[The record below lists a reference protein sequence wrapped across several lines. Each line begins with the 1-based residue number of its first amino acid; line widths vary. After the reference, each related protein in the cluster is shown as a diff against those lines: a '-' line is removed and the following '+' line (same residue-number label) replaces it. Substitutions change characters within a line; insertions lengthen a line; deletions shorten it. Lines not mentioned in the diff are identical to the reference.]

1 MDQEP
6 DNFAARGEAQ
16 NLAARTKPTARCE
29 AQNPDASAGVSPEH
43 AVQDRIIGLLR
54 ERLGYEDLG
63 DLSGRENACL
73 DREAL
78 KRFLVGKQK
87 LTPAQADRAIAE
99 LAKRMVCT
107 GHGDLYNVNKEVYF
121 TLRFPLPIPTEPGK
135 PMKQVYFIDWVNP
148 LENTF
153 AVAEEVTVRRQVAA
167 NGHRRP
173 DVVIWVNGIA
183 LCVIELKKANVSVAE
198 GIRQHYRNQQEG
210 EIPAFFAAA
219 QLLMAGNESEGL
231 KYATT
236 LTPEKYW
243 VKWVELA
250 RTRGGLART
259 RASAEPCRTQA
270 SAEPCRTRQG
280 AEPGCTQAGA
290 LLDRSFAQMLAKE
303 RLLGFIHDGVVFD
316 GGVKKVMRP
325 AQFFAL
331 EAAKPRIMRKESGI
345 IWHSQG
351 SGKSLTMVWLAQ
363 WIKEHRPNARVVI
376 ITDRDELDR
385 QITNGFKEAGESP
398 YRATSGAD
406 LIATL
411 NESKKWLITTLI
423 HKFGAGNSPARG
435 RAQNLPCGRAQNT
448 AVAAYDLARER
459 KLRGER
465 SAAAYLKELAE
476 RLPPGFKAKGDVYVF
491 VDECHRTQGGVMN
504 LAMKKIMGPDVMLI
518 GFTGTPLLKS
528 EKGSLTSYANFG
540 PFIHTYK
547 FDEAVADGVVLDL
560 RYEARDVEQDLA
572 QGATFDALFEHKTQN
587 LLPSKKEELKKRWAR
602 MQHLFSAKERIQR
615 IVTDI
620 CMDMG
625 VKPALREGWGN
636 AMLVC
641 ESVYQ
646 AYRFWAAFSD
656 ELSPLK
662 GHCAVVTSYDGE
674 EPGLSDGFT
683 GEQLTEAE
691 YKYRM
696 NRAMRG
702 DKSPE
707 EFEEWAKKEFIDHPA
722 TMKLLIVVDKLLTG
736 FDAPPATYLYIDKK
750 MVDHNLFQAICRVN
764 RLNGER
770 KQYGYIIDYKH
781 LFESI
786 KGAVADYTGGAF
798 ENFERED
805 VEGLLKGRLEEGRKA
820 LEAALERCDILSEP
834 VLPPKGLDEYCDY
847 FAARGEAQNLEARGE
862 AQNLEARG
870 EAQNLEAGVRLR
882 EDFYQACIAAVRAWS
897 DIAQETD
904 EAGYSAAEAE
914 ALKEKVRRYDMLR
927 EAIMKRM
934 GDYVDLK
941 LYDAEMRALLDNFV
955 TAKHAT
961 KLADL
966 EDFSFLDLIQ
976 LDKNGEGSVDPDF
989 SEEVGGERGVAE
1001 TLVANVRRYIFRK
1014 KETNPAEYDKFS
1026 ERINRL
1032 LEDYRKEKIE
1042 YGKLLAEIARM
1053 ARELKDGKTAI
1064 DPRLDSEAKRNLCDN
1079 LGGDVELAL
1088 KVYEAVDA
1096 NAKPGFRK
1104 NAIRRRKVE
1113 RAIEDALQG
1122 TDYNPLKVYELV
1134 ERQGEFDSDSYMSD
1148 EPWM

>member
-1 MDQEP
+1 MKNDKVESEVVSP
-6 DNFAARGEAQ
+6 GA
-16 NLAARTKPTARCE
+16 C
-29 AQNPDASAGVSPEH
+29 AGVASER
-43 AVQDRIIGLLR
+43 AVQDRIIELLR
-54 ERLGYEDLG
+54 TKLGYEYLG
-63 DLSGRENACL
+63 NLSERENSCL
-73 DREAL
+73 DRQAL
-78 KRFLVGKQK
+78 KEFLVGRQK
-87 LTPAQADRAIAE
+87 LEPAYADRAIAE
-99 LAKRMVCT
+99 LAKRMACPSQA
-107 GHGDLYNVNKEVYF
+107 DLYSVNKEVYL
-121 TLRFPLPIPTEPGK
+121 TLRYPMPVATEPGK
-135 PMKQVYFIDWVNP
+135 PMKQVYFIDWQHP
-148 LENTF
+148 LENNF
-153 AVAEEVTVRRQVAA
+153 SIAEEVTVRRQIAA

-198 GIRQHYRNQQEG
+198 GIRQNYRNQQAG

-243 VKWVELA
+243 LKWKEPCGGGGDFAARGEELG
-250 RTRGGLART
+250 RTRPSAGQNPARGEVD
-259 RASAEPCRTQA
+259 AKAALFEKW
-270 SAEPCRTRQG
+270 G
-280 AEPGCTQAGA
+280 VKA
-290 LLDRSFAQMLAKE
+290 LLDKAMLQMLDKE
-303 RLLGFIHDGVVFD
+303 RLLAFIHDGVVFD

-363 WIKEHRPNARVVI
+363 WIKEHRPDARVVI
-376 ITDRDELDR
+376 ITDRDELDK
-385 QITNGFKEAGESP
+385 QITNGFKEVGEKP

-411 NESKKWLITTLI
+411 NESRERLITTLI
-423 HKFGAGNSPARG
+423 HKFGARGEELGRPRSSAGQNLARAH
-435 RAQNLPCGRAQNT
+435 AQNLAS
-448 AVAAYDLARER
+448 AEEMARER
-459 KLRGER
+459 RLRGER
-465 SAAAYLKELAE
+465 SAAVYLKELADK
-476 RLPPGFKAKGDVYVF
+476 LPPGFKAKGDIFVF

-528 EKGSLTSYANFG
+528 EKGALTSYANFG

-547 FDEAVADGVVLDL
+547 FDEAVEDGVVLDL
-560 RYEARDVEQDLA
+560 RYEARDIEQNLA
-572 QGATFDALFEHKTQN
+572 EDVTFDSIFERKTKN
-587 LLPSKKEELKKRWAR
+587 LLPAKKEELKKRWAR
-602 MQHLFSAKERIQR
+602 MQNLFSAKERVQR

-625 VKPALREGWGN
+625 IKPALREGWGN

-646 AYRFWAAFSD
+646 AYRFWAMFSD
-656 ELSPLK
+656 VLSPLK
-662 GHCAVVTSYDGE
+662 DKCAVVTSYGGD
-674 EPGLSDGFT
+674 EPGLSEAFT

-691 YKYRM
+691 YKHRM
-696 NRAMRG
+696 NLAMRG

-707 EFEEWAKKEFIDHPA
+707 DFEEWAKKEFVEHPA
-722 TMKLLIVVDKLLTG
+722 KMKLLIVVDKLLTG

-750 MVDHNLFQAICRVN
+750 MEDHNLFQAICRVN
-764 RLNGER
+764 RLNGEKKR
-770 KQYGYIIDYKH
+770 HGYIIDYKH

-786 KGAVADYTGGAF
+786 RGAVKDYTNGAF
-798 ENFERED
+798 KNFEKED

-847 FAARGEAQNLEARGE
+847 FVARDGDLQ
-862 AQNLEARG
+862 Q
-870 EAQNLEAGVRLR
+870 R

-904 EAGYSAAEAE
+904 EAGYSPAEAA
-914 ALKEKVRRYDMLR
+914 ALKEKVRNYDMLR
-927 EAIMKRM
+927 EAIMKRA
-934 GDYVDLK
+934 GDFVDLK
-941 LYDAEMRALLDNFV
+941 LYDAEMRSLLDNFV
-955 TAKHAT
+955 TAKHAL
-961 KLADL
+961 KIADL
-966 EDFSFLDLIQ
+966 EDLSFLDLIKI
-976 LDKNGEGSVDPDF
+976 DKDNGGSVDPDVE
-989 SEEVGGERGVAE
+989 SDVGGERGVAE

-1014 KETNPAEYDKFS
+1014 KETNPAEYRKFS

-1042 YGKLLAEIARM
+1042 YGKLLAEIAKM
-1053 ARELKDGKTAI
+1053 GKELKGDSAVA
-1064 DPRLDSEAKRNLCDN
+1064 DPRLDTEAKRSLCDN
-1079 LGGDVELAL
+1079 LGGDADLAL
-1088 KVYEAVDA
+1088 KVFEAVGA
-1096 NAKPGFRK
+1096 SAKPGFRR

-1113 RAIEDALQG
+1113 MAIEDALQG
-1122 TDYNPLKVYELV
+1122 TDFNPLAVYQIV
-1134 ERQGEFDSDSYMSD
+1134 EHQSEFDADSYMSD

>member
-1 MDQEP
+1 MQNDKVE
-6 DNFAARGEAQ
+6 GEVSFHGAG
-16 NLAARTKPTARCE
+16 AVV
-29 AQNPDASAGVSPEH
+29 ASER

-54 ERLGYEDLG
+54 TKLGYDYLG
-63 DLSGRENACL
+63 DLSERENSCL
-73 DREAL
+73 DRQAL
-78 KRFLVGKQK
+78 KEFLVCKQK
-87 LTPAQADRAIAE
+87 LEPACADRAIAE
-99 LAKRMVCT
+99 LAKRMACP
-107 GHGDLYNVNKEVYF
+107 GQADLYNVNKEVYL
-121 TLRFPLPIPTEPGK
+121 TLRYPMSIATEPGK
-135 PMKQVYFIDWVNP
+135 PMKQVYFIDWQHP
-148 LENTF
+148 LENNF
-153 AVAEEVTVRRQVAA
+153 SIAEEVTVRRQVAA

-198 GIRQHYRNQQEG
+198 GIRQNYRNQQEG

-236 LTPEKYW
+236 LTPEKHW
-243 VKWVELA
+243 LKWK
-250 RTRGGLART
+250 
-259 RASAEPCRTQA
+259 EPCGNPCAVPRW
-270 SAEPCRTRQG
+270 SKAEIKP
-280 AEPGCTQAGA
+280 
-290 LLDRSFAQMLAKE
+290 LVDRSFAQMLDKE
-303 RLLGFIHDGVVFD
+303 RLLAFIHDGIVFD

-345 IWHSQG
+345 IRHSQG

-363 WIKEHRPNARVVI
+363 WIKEHRPDARVVI
-376 ITDRDELDR
+376 ITDRDELDK
-385 QITNGFKEAGESP
+385 QITNGFKEAGEKP

-411 NESKKWLITTLI
+411 NKSRERLITTLI
-423 HKFGAGNSPARG
+423 HKFGANGSKEK
-435 RAQNLPCGRAQNT
+435 L
-448 AVAAYDLARER
+448 DARER
-459 KLRGER
+459 RLRGER
-465 SAAAYLKELAE
+465 SAAVYLKELAE
-476 RLPPGFKAKGDVYVF
+476 KLPLGFKAKGDIFVF

-528 EKGSLTSYANFG
+528 EKGVLTSYANFG

-547 FDEAVADGVVLDL
+547 FDEAVEDGVVLDL
-560 RYEARDVEQDLA
+560 RYEARDIEQNLA
-572 QGATFDALFEHKTQN
+572 EDVTFDSIFEHKTKN
-587 LLPSKKEELKKRWAR
+587 LLPAKKEELKKRWAR
-602 MQHLFSAKERIQR
+602 MQNLFSAKERVQR

-625 VKPALREGWGN
+625 LKPALRDGWGN

-646 AYRFWAAFSD
+646 AYRFWAMFSD
-656 ELSPLK
+656 ALSPLK
-662 GHCAVVTSYDGE
+662 DHCAVVTSYGGD
-674 EPGLSDGFT
+674 EPSLAEAFT

-691 YKYRM
+691 YKHRM
-696 NRAMRG
+696 NLAMRG
-702 DKSPE
+702 EKSPE
-707 EFEEWAKKEFIDHPA
+707 DFEEWAKKEFVEHPA
-722 TMKLLIVVDKLLTG
+722 KMKLLIVVDKLLTG

-750 MVDHNLFQAICRVN
+750 MEDHNLFQAICRVN
-764 RLNGER
+764 RLNGEKKR
-770 KQYGYIIDYKH
+770 YGYIIDYKH

-786 KGAVADYTGGAF
+786 RGAVKDYTNGAF
-798 ENFERED
+798 KNFEKED

-834 VLPPKGLDEYCDY
+834 VLPPKGIDEYCDY
-847 FAARGEAQNLEARGE
+847 FIARDEAQNGTRPGAEPGGEAQRPGDS
-862 AQNLEARG
+862 Q
-870 EAQNLEAGVRLR
+870 LR

-904 EAGYSAAEAE
+904 EAGYSPAEAA
-914 ALKEKVRRYDMLR
+914 ALKEKVRNYDMLR
-927 EAIMKRM
+927 EAIMKRA
-934 GDYVDLK
+934 GDFVDLK
-941 LYDAEMRALLDNFV
+941 LYDAEMRSLLDNFV
-955 TAKHAT
+955 TAKHAL

-966 EDFSFLDLIQ
+966 EDLSFLDLIKI
-976 LDKNGEGSVDPDF
+976 DKDDGGSVDPDVE
-989 SEEVGGERGVAE
+989 SEVGGERGVAE

-1014 KETNPAEYDKFS
+1014 KETNPAEYRKFS

-1042 YGKLLAEIARM
+1042 YRKLLAEIAKM
-1053 ARELKDGKTAI
+1053 GKELKGDTAVE
-1064 DPRLDSEAKRNLCDN
+1064 DPRLDTEAKRSLCDN
-1079 LGGDVELAL
+1079 LGGDADLAL
-1088 KVYEAVDA
+1088 KVFEAVGA
-1096 NAKPGFRK
+1096 SAKPGFRR

-1113 RAIEDALQG
+1113 MAIEDALQG
-1122 TDYNPLKVYELV
+1122 TDFNPLTVYQIV
-1134 ERQGEFDSDSYMSD
+1134 EHQGEFDADSYMSD

>member
-1 MDQEP
+1 MKNDKVESEVVSP
-6 DNFAARGEAQ
+6 GA
-16 NLAARTKPTARCE
+16 C
-29 AQNPDASAGVSPEH
+29 AGVAPER
-43 AVQDRIIGLLR
+43 AVQDRIIELLR
-54 ERLGYEDLG
+54 TKLGYEYLG
-63 DLSGRENACL
+63 NLSERENSCL
-73 DREAL
+73 DRQAL
-78 KRFLVGKQK
+78 KEFLVGRQK
-87 LTPAQADRAIAE
+87 LEPAYADRAIAE
-99 LAKRMVCT
+99 LAKRMACPSQA
-107 GHGDLYNVNKEVYF
+107 DLYSVNKEVYL
-121 TLRFPLPIPTEPGK
+121 TLRYPMPVATEPGK
-135 PMKQVYFIDWVNP
+135 PMKQVYFIDWQHP
-148 LENTF
+148 LENNF
-153 AVAEEVTVRRQVAA
+153 SIAEEVTVRRQIAA

-198 GIRQHYRNQQEG
+198 GIRQNYRNQQAG

-243 VKWVELA
+243 LKWK
-250 RTRGGLART
+250 
-259 RASAEPCRTQA
+259 EPCGN
-270 SAEPCRTRQG
+270 PCAAPRWG
-280 AEPGCTQAGA
+280 KSEIKP
-290 LLDRSFAQMLAKE
+290 LVDRLFAQMLDKE
-303 RLLGFIHDGVVFD
+303 RLLAFIHDGVVFD

-363 WIKEHRPNARVVI
+363 WIKEHRPDARVVI
-376 ITDRDELDR
+376 ITDRDELDK
-385 QITNGFKEAGESP
+385 QITNGFKEVGEKP

-411 NESKKWLITTLI
+411 NGSRERLITTLI
-423 HKFGAGNSPARG
+423 HKFGANGPKEK
-435 RAQNLPCGRAQNT
+435 L
-448 AVAAYDLARER
+448 DARER
-459 KLRGER
+459 RLRGER
-465 SAAAYLKELAE
+465 SAAVYMKELADK
-476 RLPPGFKAKGDVYVF
+476 LPPGFKAKGDIFVF

-528 EKGSLTSYANFG
+528 EKGALTSYANFG

-547 FDEAVADGVVLDL
+547 FDEAVEDGVVLDL
-560 RYEARDVEQDLA
+560 RYEARDIEQNLA
-572 QGATFDALFEHKTQN
+572 EDVTFDSIFERKTKN
-587 LLPSKKEELKKRWAR
+587 LLPAKKEELKKRWAR
-602 MQHLFSAKERIQR
+602 MQNLFSAKERVQR

-625 VKPALREGWGN
+625 IKPALREGWGN

-646 AYRFWAAFSD
+646 AYRFWAMFSD
-656 ELSPLK
+656 MLSPLK
-662 GHCAVVTSYDGE
+662 DKCAVVTSYGGD
-674 EPGLSDGFT
+674 EPGLSEAFT

-691 YKYRM
+691 YKHRM
-696 NRAMRG
+696 NLAMRG
-702 DKSPE
+702 DKTPE
-707 EFEEWAKKEFIDHPA
+707 DFEEWAKKEFVEHPA
-722 TMKLLIVVDKLLTG
+722 KMKLLIVVDKLLTG

-750 MVDHNLFQAICRVN
+750 MEDHNLFQAICRVN
-764 RLNGER
+764 RLNGEKKR
-770 KQYGYIIDYKH
+770 YGYIIDYKH

-786 KGAVADYTGGAF
+786 RGAVKDYTNGAF
-798 ENFERED
+798 KNFEKED

-847 FAARGEAQNLEARGE
+847 FVARTGDSQ
-862 AQNLEARG
+862 
-870 EAQNLEAGVRLR
+870 LR

-904 EAGYSAAEAE
+904 EAGYTAAEAA
-914 ALKEKVRRYDMLR
+914 ALKEKVRNYDMLR
-927 EAIMKRM
+927 EAIMKRA
-934 GDYVDLK
+934 GDFVDLK
-941 LYDAEMRALLDNFV
+941 LYDAEMRSLLDNFV
-955 TAKHAT
+955 TAKHAL

-966 EDFSFLDLIQ
+966 EDLSFLDLIKI
-976 LDKNGEGSVDPDF
+976 DKDNGGSVDPDVE
-989 SEEVGGERGVAE
+989 SDVGGERGVAE

-1014 KETNPAEYDKFS
+1014 KETNPAEYRKLS

-1042 YGKLLAEIARM
+1042 YGKLLAEIAKM
-1053 ARELKDGKTAI
+1053 GKELKGDSAVA
-1064 DPRLDSEAKRNLCDN
+1064 DPRLDTEAKRSLCDN
-1079 LGGDVELAL
+1079 LGGDADLAL
-1088 KVYEAVDA
+1088 KVFEAVGA
-1096 NAKPGFRK
+1096 SAKPGFRR

-1113 RAIEDALQG
+1113 MAIEDALQG
-1122 TDYNPLKVYELV
+1122 TDFNPLAVYQIV
-1134 ERQGEFDSDSYMSD
+1134 EHQSEFDADSYMSD

>member
-1 MDQEP
+1 MENDKLESEVP
-6 DNFAARGEAQ
+6 RPGA
-16 NLAARTKPTARCE
+16 C
-29 AQNPDASAGVSPEH
+29 AGVVSER
-43 AVQDRIIGLLR
+43 AVQDRIIKLLR
-54 ERLGYEDLG
+54 TKLGYEYLG
-63 DLSGRENACL
+63 NLSERENTCL
-73 DREAL
+73 DKQAL
-78 KRFLVGKQK
+78 KEFLVGKQK
-87 LTPAQADRAIAE
+87 LEPAYADRAIAE
-99 LAKRMVCT
+99 LAKRMACSSQA
-107 GHGDLYNVNKEVYF
+107 DLYNVNKEVYL
-121 TLRFPLPIPTEPGK
+121 TLRYPMPIATEPGK
-135 PMKQVYFIDWVNP
+135 PMKQVYFIDWQHP
-148 LENTF
+148 LENNF
-153 AVAEEVTVRRQVAA
+153 SIAEEVTVRRQVGA

-198 GIRQHYRNQQEG
+198 GIRQNYRNQQAG

-243 VKWVELA
+243 LKWK
-250 RTRGGLART
+250 
-259 RASAEPCRTQA
+259 EPCGN
-270 SAEPCRTRQG
+270 PCAMPRWG
-280 AEPGCTQAGA
+280 KGEVKP
-290 LLDRSFAQMLAKE
+290 LVDRSFAQMLDKE
-303 RLLGFIHDGVVFD
+303 RLLAFIHDGVVFD

-363 WIKEHRPNARVVI
+363 WIKEHRPDARVVI
-376 ITDRDELDR
+376 ITDRDELDK
-385 QITNGFKEAGESP
+385 QITNGFKEAGEKP

-411 NESKKWLITTLI
+411 NESRERLITTLI
-423 HKFGAGNSPARG
+423 HKFGAGGGNFAARGEAQNPARAK
-435 RAQNLPCGRAQNT
+435 AQNFASAEER
-448 AVAAYDLARER
+448 ARER
-459 KLRGER
+459 RLRGER
-465 SAAAYLKELAE
+465 SVAVYLKELADK
-476 RLPPGFKAKGDVYVF
+476 LPPGFKAKGDIFVF

-528 EKGSLTSYANFG
+528 EKGALTSYANFG

-547 FDEAVADGVVLDL
+547 FDEAVEDGVVLDL
-560 RYEARDVEQDLA
+560 RYEARDIEQNLA
-572 QGATFDALFEHKTQN
+572 EDVTFDSIFEHKTKN
-587 LLPSKKEELKKRWAR
+587 LLPAKKEELKKRWAR
-602 MQHLFSAKERIQR
+602 MQNLFSAKERVQR

-625 VKPALREGWGN
+625 IKPALRDGWGN

-646 AYRFWAAFSD
+646 AYRFWAMFSD
-656 ELSPLK
+656 VLSPLK
-662 GHCAVVTSYDGE
+662 DKCAVVTSYGGD
-674 EPGLSDGFT
+674 EPGLSEAFT

-691 YKYRM
+691 YKHKM
-696 NRAMRG
+696 NLAMRG

-707 EFEEWAKKEFIDHPA
+707 DFEEWAKKEFIEHPA
-722 TMKLLIVVDKLLTG
+722 KMKLLIVVDKLLTG

-750 MVDHNLFQAICRVN
+750 MEDHNLFQAICRVN
-764 RLNGER
+764 RLNGEKKR
-770 KQYGYIIDYKH
+770 YGYIIDYKH

-786 KGAVADYTGGAF
+786 RGAVEDYTNGAF
-798 ENFERED
+798 KNFEKED

-834 VLPPKGLDEYCDY
+834 VLPPKGIDEYCDY
-847 FAARGEAQNLEARGE
+847 FVARDEERDLARDE
-862 AQNLEARG
+862 KLRDECPSAEDD
-870 EAQNLEAGVRLR
+870 AGDVLRPGACVGDTQLR

-904 EAGYSAAEAE
+904 EAGYTPAEAA
-914 ALKEKVRRYDMLR
+914 ALKEKVRNYDMLR
-927 EAIMKRM
+927 EAIMKRA
-934 GDYVDLK
+934 GDFVDLK
-941 LYDAEMRALLDNFV
+941 LYDAEMRSLLDNFV
-955 TAKHAT
+955 TAKHAL
-961 KLADL
+961 KLVDL
-966 EDFSFLDLIQ
+966 EDLSFLDLIKI
-976 LDKNGEGSVDPDF
+976 DKDNEGTVDPDV
-989 SEEVGGERGVAE
+989 EDEVGGERGVAE

-1014 KETNPAEYDKFS
+1014 KETNPAEYRKFS

-1042 YGKLLAEIARM
+1042 YKKLLAEIAKM
-1053 ARELKDGKTAI
+1053 GKELKGDAAVV
-1064 DPRLDSEAKRNLCDN
+1064 DPRLDTEAKRSLCDN
-1079 LGGDVELAL
+1079 LGGNADLAL
-1088 KVYEAVDA
+1088 KVFEAVGA
-1096 NAKPGFRK
+1096 SAKPGFRR

-1113 RAIEDALQG
+1113 MAIEDALQG
-1122 TDYNPLKVYELV
+1122 TDFNPLAVYQIV
-1134 ERQGEFDSDSYMSD
+1134 EHQSEFDADSYMSD

>member
-1 MDQEP
+1 ME
-6 DNFAARGEAQ
+6 NNKVEGEVLRPSA
-16 NLAARTKPTARCE
+16 C
-29 AQNPDASAGVSPEH
+29 AGVVPER
-43 AVQDRIIGLLR
+43 AVQDRIIELLR
-54 ERLGYEDLG
+54 TKLGYEYLG
-63 DLSGRENACL
+63 NLSERENSCL
-73 DREAL
+73 DRQAL
-78 KRFLVGKQK
+78 KEFLVGKQK
-87 LTPAQADRAIAE
+87 LEPACADRAIAE
-99 LAKRMVCT
+99 LAKRMACPSQA
-107 GHGDLYNVNKEVYF
+107 DLYSVNKEVYL
-121 TLRFPLPIPTEPGK
+121 TLRYPMPVATEPGK
-135 PMKQVYFIDWVNP
+135 PMKQVYFIDWQHP
-148 LENTF
+148 LENNF
-153 AVAEEVTVRRQVAA
+153 SIAEEVTVRRQVAA

-198 GIRQHYRNQQEG
+198 GIRQNYRNQQEG

-243 VKWVELA
+243 LKWK
-250 RTRGGLART
+250 
-259 RASAEPCRTQA
+259 EPCGN
-270 SAEPCRTRQG
+270 PCAAPRWSK
-280 AEPGCTQAGA
+280 EEIKP
-290 LLDRSFAQMLAKE
+290 LVDRSLAQMLDKE
-303 RLLGFIHDGVVFD
+303 RLLAFIHDGVVFD

-363 WIKEHRPNARVVI
+363 WIKEHRPDARVVI
-376 ITDRDELDR
+376 ITDRDELDK
-385 QITNGFKEAGESP
+385 QITNGFKETGEKP

-406 LIATL
+406 LIVTL
-411 NESKKWLITTLI
+411 NGSRERLITTLI
-423 HKFGAGNSPARG
+423 HKFGANGPKEKF
-435 RAQNLPCGRAQNT
+435 
-448 AVAAYDLARER
+448 DARER
-459 KLRGER
+459 RLRGER
-465 SAAAYLKELAE
+465 SAAVYLKELADK
-476 RLPPGFKAKGDVYVF
+476 LPPGFKAKGDIFVF

-528 EKGSLTSYANFG
+528 EKGAITSYANFG

-547 FDEAVADGVVLDL
+547 FDEAVEDGVVLDL
-560 RYEARDVEQDLA
+560 RYEARDIEQNLA
-572 QGATFDALFEHKTQN
+572 EDVTFDSIFERKTKN
-587 LLPSKKEELKKRWAR
+587 LLPAKKEELKKRWAR
-602 MQHLFSAKERIQR
+602 MQNLFSAKERVQR

-625 VKPALREGWGN
+625 IKPALREGWGN

-646 AYRFWAAFSD
+646 AYRFWEMFSD
-656 ELSPLK
+656 LLSPLK
-662 GHCAVVTSYDGE
+662 DKCAVVTSYGGD
-674 EPGLSDGFT
+674 EPGLSEAFT

-691 YKYRM
+691 YKHRM
-696 NRAMRG
+696 NLAMRG

-707 EFEEWAKKEFIDHPA
+707 DFEEWAKKEFVEHPA
-722 TMKLLIVVDKLLTG
+722 KMKLLIVVDKLLTG

-750 MVDHNLFQAICRVN
+750 MEDHNLFQAICRVN
-764 RLNGER
+764 RLNGEKKR
-770 KQYGYIIDYKH
+770 HGYIIDYKH

-786 KGAVADYTGGAF
+786 RGAVEDYTNGAF
-798 ENFERED
+798 KNFEKED

-847 FAARGEAQNLEARGE
+847 FVARDGDLQ
-862 AQNLEARG
+862 Q
-870 EAQNLEAGVRLR
+870 R

-904 EAGYSAAEAE
+904 EAGYSPAEAA
-914 ALKEKVRRYDMLR
+914 ALKEKVRNYDMLR
-927 EAIMKRM
+927 EAIMKRA
-934 GDYVDLK
+934 GDFVDLK
-941 LYDAEMRALLDNFV
+941 LYDAEMRSLLDNFV
-955 TAKHAT
+955 TAKHAL

-966 EDFSFLDLIQ
+966 EDLSFLDLIKI
-976 LDKNGEGSVDPDF
+976 DKDDGGSVDPDVE
-989 SEEVGGERGVAE
+989 SEVGGERGVAE

-1014 KETNPAEYDKFS
+1014 KETNPAEYRKFS

-1042 YGKLLAEIARM
+1042 YRKLLAEIAKM
-1053 ARELKDGKTAI
+1053 GKELKGDTAVE
-1064 DPRLDSEAKRNLCDN
+1064 DPRLDTEAKRSLCDN
-1079 LGGDVELAL
+1079 LGGDADLAL
-1088 KVYEAVDA
+1088 KVFEAVGA
-1096 NAKPGFRK
+1096 SAKPGFRR

-1113 RAIEDALQG
+1113 MAIEDALQG
-1122 TDYNPLKVYELV
+1122 TDFNPLAVYQIV
-1134 ERQGEFDSDSYMSD
+1134 EHQSEFDADSYMSD

>member
-1 MDQEP
+1 MQNDKVE
-6 DNFAARGEAQ
+6 GEVSFHGAG
-16 NLAARTKPTARCE
+16 
-29 AQNPDASAGVSPEH
+29 AGVAPERI
-43 AVQDRIIGLLR
+43 VQDRIIELLR
-54 ERLGYEDLG
+54 TKLGYDYLG
-63 DLSGRENACL
+63 DLSERENSCL
-73 DREAL
+73 DRQAL
-78 KRFLVGKQK
+78 KEFLVCKQK
-87 LTPAQADRAIAE
+87 LEPACADRAIAE
-99 LAKRMVCT
+99 LAKRMACP
-107 GHGDLYNVNKEVYF
+107 GQADLYNVNKEVYL
-121 TLRFPLPIPTEPGK
+121 TLRYPMPIATVPGK
-135 PMKQVYFIDWVNP
+135 PMKQVYFIDWQHP
-148 LENTF
+148 LENNF
-153 AVAEEVTVRRQVAA
+153 SIAEEVTVRRQVAA

-183 LCVIELKKANVSVAE
+183 LCVIELKRANVSVAE
-198 GIRQHYRNQQEG
+198 GIRQNYRNQQAG

-236 LTPEKYW
+236 LTPEKHW
-243 VKWVELA
+243 LKWK
-250 RTRGGLART
+250 
-259 RASAEPCRTQA
+259 EPCGNPCAVPRW
-270 SAEPCRTRQG
+270 SKAEIKP
-280 AEPGCTQAGA
+280 
-290 LLDRSFAQMLAKE
+290 LVDRSFAQMLDKE
-303 RLLGFIHDGVVFD
+303 RLLAFIHDGIVFD

-363 WIKEHRPNARVVI
+363 WIKEHRPDARVVI
-376 ITDRDELDR
+376 ITDRDELDK
-385 QITNGFKEAGESP
+385 QITNGFKEAGEKP

-411 NESKKWLITTLI
+411 NGSRERLITTLI
-423 HKFGAGNSPARG
+423 HKFGANGPKEK
-435 RAQNLPCGRAQNT
+435 L
-448 AVAAYDLARER
+448 DARER
-459 KLRGER
+459 RLRGER
-465 SAAAYLKELAE
+465 SVAVYLKELADK
-476 RLPPGFKAKGDVYVF
+476 LPPGFKAKGDIFVF

-528 EKGSLTSYANFG
+528 EKGALTSYANFG

-547 FDEAVADGVVLDL
+547 FDEAVEDGVVLDL
-560 RYEARDVEQDLA
+560 RYEARDIEQNLA
-572 QGATFDALFEHKTQN
+572 EDVTFDSIFERKTKN
-587 LLPSKKEELKKRWAR
+587 LLPAKKEELKKRWAR
-602 MQHLFSAKERIQR
+602 MQNLFSAKERVQR

-625 VKPALREGWGN
+625 IKPALREGWGN

-646 AYRFWAAFSD
+646 AYRFWAMFSD
-656 ELSPLK
+656 VLSPLK
-662 GHCAVVTSYDGE
+662 DKCAVVTSYGGD
-674 EPGLSDGFT
+674 EPGLSEAFT

-691 YKYRM
+691 YKHTM
-696 NRAMRG
+696 NLAMRG

-707 EFEEWAKKEFIDHPA
+707 DFEGWAKKEFVEHPA
-722 TMKLLIVVDKLLTG
+722 KMKLLIVVDKLLTG

-750 MVDHNLFQAICRVN
+750 MEDHNLFQAICRVN
-764 RLNGER
+764 RLNGEKKR
-770 KQYGYIIDYKH
+770 YGYIIDYKH

-786 KGAVADYTGGAF
+786 RGAVEDYTNGAF
-798 ENFERED
+798 KNFEKED

-834 VLPPKGLDEYCDY
+834 VLPPKGIDEYCDY
-847 FAARGEAQNLEARGE
+847 FIARDEAQNGTRPGAEPGGEAQRPGDS
-862 AQNLEARG
+862 Q
-870 EAQNLEAGVRLR
+870 LR

-904 EAGYSAAEAE
+904 EAGYTADEAA
-914 ALKEKVRRYDMLR
+914 ALKEKVRNYDMLR
-927 EAIMKRM
+927 EAIMKRA
-934 GDYVDLK
+934 GDFVDLK
-941 LYDAEMRALLDNFV
+941 LYDAEMRSLLDNFV
-955 TAKHAT
+955 TAKHAL

-966 EDFSFLDLIQ
+966 EDLSFLDLIKI
-976 LDKNGEGSVDPDF
+976 DKDDGGSVDPDVE
-989 SEEVGGERGVAE
+989 SEVGGERGVAE

-1014 KETNPAEYDKFS
+1014 KETNPAEYRKFS

-1042 YGKLLAEIARM
+1042 YRKLLAEIAKM
-1053 ARELKDGKTAI
+1053 GKELKGDTAVE
-1064 DPRLDSEAKRNLCDN
+1064 DPRIDTEAKRSLCDN
-1079 LGGDVELAL
+1079 LGGDADLAL
-1088 KVYEAVDA
+1088 KVFEAVGA
-1096 NAKPGFRK
+1096 SAKPGFRR

-1113 RAIEDALQG
+1113 MAIEDALQG
-1122 TDYNPLKVYELV
+1122 TDFNPLAVYQIV
-1134 ERQGEFDSDSYMSD
+1134 EHQSEFDADSYMSD

>member
-1 MDQEP
+1 MKNDKVESEVVSP
-6 DNFAARGEAQ
+6 GA
-16 NLAARTKPTARCE
+16 C
-29 AQNPDASAGVSPEH
+29 AGVAPER
-43 AVQDRIIGLLR
+43 AVQDRIIELLR
-54 ERLGYEDLG
+54 TKLGYEYLG
-63 DLSGRENACL
+63 NLSERENSCL
-73 DREAL
+73 DRQAL
-78 KRFLVGKQK
+78 KEFLVGRQK
-87 LTPAQADRAIAE
+87 LEPAYADRAIAE
-99 LAKRMVCT
+99 LAKRMACPSQA
-107 GHGDLYNVNKEVYF
+107 DLYSVNKEVYL
-121 TLRFPLPIPTEPGK
+121 TLRYPMPVATEPGK
-135 PMKQVYFIDWVNP
+135 PMKQVYFIDWQHP
-148 LENTF
+148 LENNF
-153 AVAEEVTVRRQVAA
+153 SIAEEVTVRRQIAA

-198 GIRQHYRNQQEG
+198 GIRQNYRNQQAG

-243 VKWVELA
+243 LKWK
-250 RTRGGLART
+250 
-259 RASAEPCRTQA
+259 EPCGN
-270 SAEPCRTRQG
+270 PCAAPRWG
-280 AEPGCTQAGA
+280 KSEIKP
-290 LLDRSFAQMLAKE
+290 LVDRLFAQMLDKE
-303 RLLGFIHDGVVFD
+303 RLLAFIHDGVVFD

-363 WIKEHRPNARVVI
+363 WIKEHRPDARVVI
-376 ITDRDELDR
+376 ITDRDELDK
-385 QITNGFKEAGESP
+385 QITNGFKEVGEKP

-411 NESKKWLITTLI
+411 NGSRERLITTLI
-423 HKFGAGNSPARG
+423 HKFGANGPKEK
-435 RAQNLPCGRAQNT
+435 L
-448 AVAAYDLARER
+448 DARER
-459 KLRGER
+459 RLRGER
-465 SAAAYLKELAE
+465 SAAVYMKELADK
-476 RLPPGFKAKGDVYVF
+476 LPPGFKAKGDIFVF

-528 EKGSLTSYANFG
+528 EKGALTSYANFG

-547 FDEAVADGVVLDL
+547 FDEAVEDGVVLDL
-560 RYEARDVEQDLA
+560 RYEARDIEQNLA
-572 QGATFDALFEHKTQN
+572 EDVTFDSIFERKTKN
-587 LLPSKKEELKKRWAR
+587 LLPAKKEELKKRWAR
-602 MQHLFSAKERIQR
+602 MQNLFSAKERVQR

-625 VKPALREGWGN
+625 IKPALREGWGN

-646 AYRFWAAFSD
+646 AYRFWAMFSD
-656 ELSPLK
+656 MLSPLK
-662 GHCAVVTSYDGE
+662 DKCAVVTSYGGD
-674 EPGLSDGFT
+674 EPGLSEAFT

-691 YKYRM
+691 YKHRM
-696 NRAMRG
+696 NLAMRG
-702 DKSPE
+702 DKTPE
-707 EFEEWAKKEFIDHPA
+707 DFEEWAKKEFVEHPA
-722 TMKLLIVVDKLLTG
+722 KMKLLIVVDKLLTG

-750 MVDHNLFQAICRVN
+750 MEDHNLFQAICRVN
-764 RLNGER
+764 RLNGEKKR
-770 KQYGYIIDYKH
+770 YGYIIDYKH

-786 KGAVADYTGGAF
+786 RGAVKDYTNGAF
-798 ENFERED
+798 KNFEKED

-847 FAARGEAQNLEARGE
+847 FVARTGDSQ
-862 AQNLEARG
+862 
-870 EAQNLEAGVRLR
+870 LR

-904 EAGYSAAEAE
+904 EAGYTAAEAA
-914 ALKEKVRRYDMLR
+914 ALKEKVRNYDMLR
-927 EAIMKRM
+927 EAIMKRA
-934 GDYVDLK
+934 GDFVDLK
-941 LYDAEMRALLDNFV
+941 LYDAEMRSLLDNFV
-955 TAKHAT
+955 TAKHAL

-966 EDFSFLDLIQ
+966 EDLSFLDLIKI
-976 LDKNGEGSVDPDF
+976 DKDNGGSVDPDVE
-989 SEEVGGERGVAE
+989 SDVGGERGVAE

-1014 KETNPAEYDKFS
+1014 KETNPAEYRKFS

-1042 YGKLLAEIARM
+1042 YGKLLAEIAKM
-1053 ARELKDGKTAI
+1053 GKELKGDSAVA
-1064 DPRLDSEAKRNLCDN
+1064 DPRLDTEAKRSLCDN
-1079 LGGDVELAL
+1079 LGGDADLAL
-1088 KVYEAVDA
+1088 KVFEAVGA
-1096 NAKPGFRK
+1096 SAKPGFRR

-1113 RAIEDALQG
+1113 MAIEDALQG
-1122 TDYNPLKVYELV
+1122 TDFNPLAVYQIV
-1134 ERQGEFDSDSYMSD
+1134 EHQSEFDADSYMSD

>member
-1 MDQEP
+1 MKNDKVESEVVSP
-6 DNFAARGEAQ
+6 GA
-16 NLAARTKPTARCE
+16 C
-29 AQNPDASAGVSPEH
+29 AGVAPER
-43 AVQDRIIGLLR
+43 AVQDRIIELLR
-54 ERLGYEDLG
+54 TKLGYEYLG
-63 DLSGRENACL
+63 NLSERENSCL
-73 DREAL
+73 DRQAL
-78 KRFLVGKQK
+78 KEFLVGRQK
-87 LTPAQADRAIAE
+87 LEPAYADRAIAE
-99 LAKRMVCT
+99 LAKRMACPSQA
-107 GHGDLYNVNKEVYF
+107 DLYSVNKEVYL
-121 TLRFPLPIPTEPGK
+121 TLRYPMPVATEPGK
-135 PMKQVYFIDWVNP
+135 PMKQVYFIDWQHP
-148 LENTF
+148 LENNF
-153 AVAEEVTVRRQVAA
+153 SIAEEVTVRRQIAA

-198 GIRQHYRNQQEG
+198 GIRQNYRNQQAG

-236 LTPEKYW
+236 LTPENYW
-243 VKWVELA
+243 LKWK
-250 RTRGGLART
+250 
-259 RASAEPCRTQA
+259 EPCGN
-270 SAEPCRTRQG
+270 PCAAPRWG
-280 AEPGCTQAGA
+280 KSEIKP
-290 LLDRSFAQMLAKE
+290 LVDRLFAQMLDKE
-303 RLLGFIHDGVVFD
+303 RLLAFIHDGVVFD

-363 WIKEHRPNARVVI
+363 WIKEHRPDARVVI
-376 ITDRDELDR
+376 ITDRDELDK
-385 QITNGFKEAGESP
+385 QITNGFKEVGEKP

-411 NESKKWLITTLI
+411 NGSRERLITTLI
-423 HKFGAGNSPARG
+423 HKFGANGPKEK
-435 RAQNLPCGRAQNT
+435 L
-448 AVAAYDLARER
+448 DARER
-459 KLRGER
+459 RLRGER
-465 SAAAYLKELAE
+465 SAAVYMKELADK
-476 RLPPGFKAKGDVYVF
+476 LPPGFKAKGDIFVF

-528 EKGSLTSYANFG
+528 EKGALTSYANFG

-547 FDEAVADGVVLDL
+547 FDEAVEDGVVLDL
-560 RYEARDVEQDLA
+560 RYEARDIEQNLA
-572 QGATFDALFEHKTQN
+572 EDVTFDSIFERKTKN
-587 LLPSKKEELKKRWAR
+587 LLPAKKEELKKRWAR
-602 MQHLFSAKERIQR
+602 MQNLFSAKERVQR

-625 VKPALREGWGN
+625 IKPALREGWGN

-646 AYRFWAAFSD
+646 AYRFWAMFSD
-656 ELSPLK
+656 MLSPLK
-662 GHCAVVTSYDGE
+662 DKCAVVTSYGGD
-674 EPGLSDGFT
+674 EPGLSEAFT

-691 YKYRM
+691 YKHRM
-696 NRAMRG
+696 NLAMRG
-702 DKSPE
+702 DKTPE
-707 EFEEWAKKEFIDHPA
+707 DFEEWAKKEFVEHPA
-722 TMKLLIVVDKLLTG
+722 KMKLLIVVDKLLTG

-750 MVDHNLFQAICRVN
+750 MEDHNLFQAICRVN
-764 RLNGER
+764 RLNGEKKR
-770 KQYGYIIDYKH
+770 YGYIIDYKH

-786 KGAVADYTGGAF
+786 RGAVKDYTNGAF
-798 ENFERED
+798 KNFEKED

-847 FAARGEAQNLEARGE
+847 FVARTGDSQ
-862 AQNLEARG
+862 
-870 EAQNLEAGVRLR
+870 LR

-904 EAGYSAAEAE
+904 EAGYTAAEAA
-914 ALKEKVRRYDMLR
+914 ALKEKVRNYDMLR
-927 EAIMKRM
+927 EAIMKRA
-934 GDYVDLK
+934 GDFVDLK
-941 LYDAEMRALLDNFV
+941 LYDAEMRSLLDNFV
-955 TAKHAT
+955 TAKHAL

-966 EDFSFLDLIQ
+966 EDLSFLDLIKI
-976 LDKNGEGSVDPDF
+976 DKDNGGSVDPDVE
-989 SEEVGGERGVAE
+989 SDVGGERGVAE

-1014 KETNPAEYDKFS
+1014 KETNPAEYRKLS

-1042 YGKLLAEIARM
+1042 YGKLLAEIAKM
-1053 ARELKDGKTAI
+1053 GKELKGDSAVA
-1064 DPRLDSEAKRNLCDN
+1064 DPRLDTEAKRSLCDN
-1079 LGGDVELAL
+1079 LGGDADLAL
-1088 KVYEAVDA
+1088 KVFEAVGA
-1096 NAKPGFRK
+1096 SAKPGFRR

-1113 RAIEDALQG
+1113 MAIEDALQG
-1122 TDYNPLKVYELV
+1122 TDFNPLAVYQIV
-1134 ERQGEFDSDSYMSD
+1134 EHQSEFDADSYMSD

>member
-1 MDQEP
+1 MYKEHED
-6 DNFAARGEAQ
+6 FAARGEAQ
-16 NLAARTKPTARCE
+16 N
-29 AQNPDASAGVSPEH
+29 PDASVGVSPER
-43 AVQDRIIGLLR
+43 AVQSRIVEMLHS
-54 ERLGYEDLG
+54 RLGYDYLG
-63 DLSGRENACL
+63 DLSNRDNSCL
-73 DREAL
+73 DRQVL
-78 KRFLVGKQK
+78 KDFLVSRQK
-87 LTPAQADRAIAE
+87 LTPAQADLAISE
-99 LAKRMVCT
+99 LARNMACT
-107 GHGDLYNVNKEVYF
+107 GHGDLYNANKKAYQ
-121 TLRFPLPIPTEPGK
+121 TLRFPLPITTEPGK
-135 PMKQVYFIDWVNP
+135 PKKQVYFIDWEHP

-153 AVAEEVTVRRQVAA
+153 AVAEEVSVRRQVAA

-183 LCVIELKKANVSVAE
+183 LCIIELKKANVSVAE

-236 LTPEKYW
+236 LTPEKFW

-250 RTRGGLART
+250 RTR
-259 RASAEPCRTQA
+259 ASAERGSRAQAQNTERTLA
-270 SAEPCRTRQG
+270 SREPN
-280 AEPGCTQAGA
+280 GA

-303 RLLGFIHDGVVFD
+303 RLLGLIHDGVVFD

-363 WIKEHRPNARVVI
+363 WIREHRPDARVVI

-398 YRATSGAD
+398 YRATSGAK
-406 LIATL
+406 LISTL
-411 NESKKWLITTLI
+411 NDSKKWLITTLI
-423 HKFGAGNSPARG
+423 HKFGVGNSPARGDSPARG
-435 RAQNLPCGRAQNT
+435 RAQDPRQGRAQNP
-448 AVAAYDLARER
+448 AAAEEAARER

-465 SAAAYLKELAE
+465 PVSVYLKELAE
-476 RLPPGFKAKGDVYVF
+476 RLPLGFKAKGDVFVF

-528 EKGSLTSYANFG
+528 EKGALTSRANFG

-572 QGATFDALFEHKTQN
+572 QGTTFDALFEHKTKN

-625 VKPALREGWGN
+625 VKPALRDGWGN

-691 YKYRM
+691 YKHKM
-696 NRAMRG
+696 NQAMRG

-707 EFEEWAKKEFIDHPA
+707 DFEEWAKKEFIDHPA

-770 KQYGYIIDYKH
+770 KRYGYIIDYKH

-798 ENFERED
+798 ENFDKED

-847 FAARGEAQNLEARGE
+847 FAARGDLGRTRPSAEQERADDTQNP
-862 AQNLEARG
+862 
-870 EAQNLEAGVRLR
+870 EAGMRLR

-904 EAGYSAAEAE
+904 EAGYSAAEAD

-966 EDFSFLDLIQ
+966 EDFSFLDMIQ

-989 SEEVGGERGVAE
+989 KDEVGGERGVAE

-1053 ARELKDGKTAI
+1053 ARELKDGKAEI

-1088 KVYEAVDA
+1088 KVYGAVDA
-1096 NAKPGFRK
+1096 SAKPGFRK

-1122 TDYNPLKVYELV
+1122 TDFNPLKVYELV
-1134 ERQGEFDSDSYMSD
+1134 ERQGEFDGDSYMSD

>member
-1 MDQEP
+1 MKNEI
-6 DNFAARGEAQ
+6 AQ
-16 NLAARTKPTARCE
+16 TEIPCS
-29 AQNPDASAGVSPEH
+29 DAGVGVSPER
-43 AVQDRIIGLLR
+43 AVQNRIVELLCS
-54 ERLGYEDLG
+54 RLGYDYLG
-63 DLSGRENACL
+63 DLSGRENPCL
-73 DREAL
+73 ERQVL
-78 KRFLVGKQK
+78 KEFLVTKQK

-121 TLRFPLPIPTEPGK
+121 TLRFPLPISTEPGK
-135 PMKQVYFIDWVNP
+135 PMKQVYFIDWENP
-148 LENTF
+148 FENTF
-153 AVAEEVTVRRQVAA
+153 AIAEEVTVRRQVAA

-219 QLLMAGNESEGL
+219 QLLIAGNESEGL

-243 VKWVELA
+243 VKWVNLGA
-250 RTRGGLART
+250 RAQAQNQA
-259 RASAEPCRTQA
+259 ASV
-270 SAEPCRTRQG
+270 G
-280 AEPGCTQAGA
+280 F
-290 LLDRSFAQMLAKE
+290 LLDRSFAQMLDKE
-303 RLLGFIHDGVVFD
+303 RLLAFIHDGVVFD

-325 AQFFAL
+325 AQYFAL
-331 EAAKPRIMRKESGI
+331 EAAKPRIMCKESGI

-376 ITDRDELDR
+376 ITDRDELDI
-385 QITNGFKEAGESP
+385 QITNGFREAGEWP

-423 HKFGAGNSPARG
+423 HKFGSGNSTT
-435 RAQNLPCGRAQNT
+435 CGRAQNQRAGKAQDAET
-448 AVAAYDLARER
+448 RARER
-459 KLRGER
+459 RLRGER
-465 SAAAYLKELAE
+465 PISVYLKELAE
-476 RLPPGFKAKGDVYVF
+476 SLPLGFKAKGDIFVF

-504 LAMKKIMGPDVMLI
+504 RAMKKIMGPEVMLI

-528 EKGSLTSYANFG
+528 EKGTLTSYANFG

-560 RYEARDVEQDLA
+560 RYEARDVEQNLA
-572 QGATFDALFEHKTQN
+572 EDARFDDQFEFKTRN
-587 LLPSKKEELKKRWAR
+587 LLPSKKEELKKRWAH
-602 MQHLFSAKERIQR
+602 MQHIFSAKDRVQR
-615 IVTDI
+615 IVNDI
-620 CMDMG
+620 CMDMDI
-625 VKPALREGWGN
+625 KPALREGWGN

-646 AYRFWAAFSD
+646 AYRFWSLFSD
-656 ELSPLK
+656 EMSLLK
-662 GHCAVVTSYDGE
+662 GHCAVVTSYTGE
-674 EPGLSDGFT
+674 EPGLADGFT
-683 GEQLTEAE
+683 GEQLTEVE
-691 YKYRM
+691 YKRKM
-696 NRAMRG
+696 NLAMRG

-707 EFEEWAKKEFIDHPA
+707 AFEEWAKKEFIDHPA

-770 KQYGYIIDYKH
+770 KRYGYIIDYKH
-781 LFESI
+781 LFENI
-786 KGAVADYTGGAF
+786 KGAVADYTTGAF
-798 ENFERED
+798 ENFDKED

-820 LEAALERCDILSEP
+820 LEAALERCDVLSEP

-847 FAARGEAQNLEARGE
+847 FAAHGEAQNQACGGGNSEV
-862 AQNLEARG
+862 
-870 EAQNLEAGVRLR
+870 GVRLR
-882 EDFYQACIAAVRAWS
+882 EDFYQACIVAVRAWS

-914 ALKEKVRRYDMLR
+914 VLKEKVRRYDMLR

-966 EDFSFLDLIQ
+966 EDFSFLDMIQ
-976 LDKNGEGSVDPDF
+976 LDKNGEGSVDPNF
-989 SEEVGGERGVAE
+989 KEEVGGERGVAE

-1053 ARELKDGKTAI
+1053 ARELKDGKAAV

-1088 KVYEAVDA
+1088 KVYGAVDA

-1122 TDYNPLKVYELV
+1122 TDFSPLKVYELV
-1134 ERQGEFDSDSYMSD
+1134 ERQSEFDSDSYMSD

>member
-1 MDQEP
+1 MPID
-6 DNFAARGEAQ
+6 
-16 NLAARTKPTARCE
+16 
-29 AQNPDASAGVSPEH
+29 SEH
-43 AVQDRIIGLLR
+43 AVQDRIIALLR

-73 DREAL
+73 DRAAL

-107 GHGDLYNVNKEVYF
+107 GHGDLYNANKETYLA
-121 TLRFPLPIPTEPGK
+121 LRYPVPIATEPGK
-135 PMKQVYFIDWVNP
+135 PMKQVYFIDWENP

-153 AVAEEVTVRRQVAA
+153 AVAEEVTVRKQVAA
-167 NGHRRP
+167 NGTRRP
-173 DVVIWVNGIA
+173 DAVVWVNGIA

-210 EIPAFFAAA
+210 EIPAFFVAA
-219 QLLMAGNESEGL
+219 QLLLAGNESEGL

-243 VKWVELA
+243 MGWRELS
-250 RTRGGLART
+250 G
-259 RASAEPCRTQA
+259 PQ
-270 SAEPCRTRQG
+270 PG
-280 AEPGCTQAGA
+280 AKADA
-290 LLDRSFAQMLAKE
+290 LPALDRAFAQMLGKE
-303 RLLGFIHDGVVFD
+303 RLLSFIHDGIVFD
-316 GGVKKVMRP
+316 GGIKKVMRP

-331 EAAKPRIMRKESGI
+331 EAAKPRILRKESGI

-351 SGKSLTMVWLAQ
+351 TGKSLTMVWLAQ

-385 QITNGFKEAGESP
+385 QITNGFKETGERP
-398 YRATSGAD
+398 YRAKSGAD

-411 NESKKWLITTLI
+411 NASTEWLITTLL
-423 HKFGAGNSPARG
+423 HKFGAGGPREA
-435 RAQNLPCGRAQNT
+435 L
-448 AVAAYDLARER
+448 DERER
-459 KLRGER
+459 RLRGER

-528 EKGSLTSYANFG
+528 EKGALTSYANFG

-560 RYEARDVEQDLA
+560 RYEARDVEQNLA
-572 QGATFDALFEHKTQN
+572 EQATFDALFEHKTKG
-587 LLPSKKEELKKRWAR
+587 LAPAKKEALKKRWAQ
-602 MQHLFSAKERIQR
+602 MQNLFSAKERVQR

-625 VKPALREGWGN
+625 LKPALREGWGN

-646 AYRFWAAFSD
+646 AYRYWALFND

-662 GHCAVVTSYDGE
+662 GHCAVVTSYGGD
-674 EPGLSDGFT
+674 EPGLSEGYT

-691 YKYRM
+691 YKHRM
-696 NRAMRG
+696 NAAMRG

-707 EFEEWAKKEFIDHPA
+707 DFEEWAKGEFIDHPA

-750 MVDHNLFQAICRVN
+750 MEDHNLFQAICRVN

-770 KQYGYIIDYKH
+770 KRYGYIIDYKH

-786 KGAVADYTGGAF
+786 RGAVADYTSGAF
-798 ENFERED
+798 RNFEKED

-820 LEAALERCDILSEP
+820 LEEALERCDALSEP
-834 VLPPKGLDEYCDY
+834 VLPPKGVDEYCDWFCY
-847 FAARGEAQNLEARGE
+847 DPARTPAEDQEAELAAKAQ
-862 AQNLEARG
+862 
-870 EAQNLEAGVRLR
+870 LR
-882 EDFYQACIAAVRAWS
+882 EDFYQGCLAAVRAWT

-904 EAGYSAAEAE
+904 EAGYSAEEAA
-914 ALKEKVRRYDMLR
+914 ALKERVRNYDMLR
-927 EAIMKRM
+927 EAIMKRA
-934 GDYVDLK
+934 GDFVDLK
-941 LYDAEMRALLDNFV
+941 RYDAEMRALLDNFV
-955 TAKHAT
+955 TARHAA
-961 KLADL
+961 KLADF
-966 EDFSFLDLIQ
+966 EDLSFLDLMGP
-976 LDKNGEGSVDPDF
+976 NGPAKAGPSDAGPTSEGAALAAPL
-989 SEEVGGERGVAE
+989 GGERGVAE
-1001 TLVANVRRYIFRK
+1001 TLVANVRRYVFRK
-1014 KETNPAEYDKFS
+1014 KEANPAEYRKLS

-1032 LEDYRKEKIE
+1032 LDDYYREKVEYRK
-1042 YGKLLAEIARM
+1042 LLEEIAKL
-1053 ARELKDGKTAI
+1053 AKELKGETAAV
-1064 DPRLDSEAKRNLCDN
+1064 DARLDTAAKRNLCDN

-1096 NAKPGFRK
+1096 SAKPGFRR
-1104 NAIRRRKVE
+1104 NAIRRKKVE

-1122 TDYNPLKVYELV
+1122 TDFNPLAVYQIV
-1134 ERQGEFDSDSYMSD
+1134 EHQGEFDSDSYMSD

>member
-1 MDQEP
+1 MKNDKLESEVP
-6 DNFAARGEAQ
+6 RPGA
-16 NLAARTKPTARCE
+16 C
-29 AQNPDASAGVSPEH
+29 AGVVSER
-43 AVQDRIIGLLR
+43 AVQDRIIELLR
-54 ERLGYEDLG
+54 TKLGYEYLG
-63 DLSGRENACL
+63 NLSERENTCL
-73 DREAL
+73 DKQAL
-78 KRFLVGKQK
+78 KEFLVGKQK
-87 LTPAQADRAIAE
+87 LEPAYADRAIAE
-99 LAKRMVCT
+99 LAKRMACPSQA
-107 GHGDLYNVNKEVYF
+107 DLYSVNKDVYL
-121 TLRFPLPIPTEPGK
+121 TLRYPMPIATEPGK
-135 PMKQVYFIDWVNP
+135 PMKQVYFIDWQHP
-148 LENTF
+148 LENNF
-153 AVAEEVTVRRQVAA
+153 SIAEEVTVRRQVAA

-198 GIRQHYRNQQEG
+198 GIRQNYRNQQAG

-243 VKWVELA
+243 LKWKEPSGNPCAMPRWGKAEVKPLV
-250 RTRGGLART
+250 
-259 RASAEPCRTQA
+259 
-270 SAEPCRTRQG
+270 
-280 AEPGCTQAGA
+280 
-290 LLDRSFAQMLAKE
+290 DRSFAQMLDKE
-303 RLLGFIHDGVVFD
+303 RLLAFIHDGVVFD

-363 WIKEHRPNARVVI
+363 WIKEHRPDARVVI
-376 ITDRDELDR
+376 ITDRDELDK
-385 QITNGFKEAGESP
+385 QITNGFKEAGEKP

-411 NESKKWLITTLI
+411 NGSRERLITTLI
-423 HKFGAGNSPARG
+423 HKFGANGPKEK
-435 RAQNLPCGRAQNT
+435 L
-448 AVAAYDLARER
+448 DARER
-459 KLRGER
+459 RLRGER
-465 SAAAYLKELAE
+465 SAAVYLKELADK
-476 RLPPGFKAKGDVYVF
+476 LPPGFKAKGDIFVF

-528 EKGSLTSYANFG
+528 EKGALTSYANFG

-547 FDEAVADGVVLDL
+547 FDEAVEDGVVLDL
-560 RYEARDVEQDLA
+560 RYEARDIEQNLA
-572 QGATFDALFEHKTQN
+572 EDVTFDSIFERKTKN
-587 LLPSKKEELKKRWAR
+587 LLPAKKEELKKRWAR
-602 MQHLFSAKERIQR
+602 MQNLFSAKERVQR

-625 VKPALREGWGN
+625 IKPALRDGWGN

-646 AYRFWAAFSD
+646 AYRFWAMFSD
-656 ELSPLK
+656 VLSPLK
-662 GHCAVVTSYDGE
+662 DKCAVVTSYGGD
-674 EPGLSDGFT
+674 EPGLSEAFT

-691 YKYRM
+691 YKHRM
-696 NRAMRG
+696 NLAMRG
-702 DKSPE
+702 DRTPE
-707 EFEEWAKKEFIDHPA
+707 DFEEWAKKEFVEHPA
-722 TMKLLIVVDKLLTG
+722 KMKLLIVVDKLLTG

-750 MVDHNLFQAICRVN
+750 MEDHNLFQAICRVN
-764 RLNGER
+764 RLNGEKKR
-770 KQYGYIIDYKH
+770 YGYIIDYKH

-786 KGAVADYTGGAF
+786 RGAVEDYTNGAF
-798 ENFERED
+798 KNFEKED

-847 FAARGEAQNLEARGE
+847 FVARDGDSQ
-862 AQNLEARG
+862 
-870 EAQNLEAGVRLR
+870 LR

-904 EAGYSAAEAE
+904 EAGYTAAEAA
-914 ALKEKVRRYDMLR
+914 ALKEKVRHYDMLR
-927 EAIMKRM
+927 EAIMKRA
-934 GDYVDLK
+934 GDFVDLK
-941 LYDAEMRALLDNFV
+941 LYDAEMRSLLDNFV
-955 TAKHAT
+955 TAKHAL

-966 EDFSFLDLIQ
+966 EDLSFLDLIKI
-976 LDKNGEGSVDPDF
+976 DKDDGGSVDPDVE
-989 SEEVGGERGVAE
+989 SDVGGERGVAE

-1014 KETNPAEYDKFS
+1014 KETNPAEYRKFS

-1042 YGKLLAEIARM
+1042 YRKLLAEIAKM
-1053 ARELKDGKTAI
+1053 GKELKGDTAVE
-1064 DPRLDSEAKRNLCDN
+1064 DPRLDTEAKRSLCDN
-1079 LGGDVELAL
+1079 LGGDADLAL
-1088 KVYEAVDA
+1088 KVFEAVGA
-1096 NAKPGFRK
+1096 SAKPGFRR

-1113 RAIEDALQG
+1113 MAIEDALQG
-1122 TDYNPLKVYELV
+1122 TDFNPLAVYQIV
-1134 ERQGEFDSDSYMSD
+1134 EHQSEFDADSYMSD

>member
-1 MDQEP
+1 ME
-6 DNFAARGEAQ
+6 NNKVEGEV
-16 NLAARTKPTARCE
+16 LHPS
-29 AQNPDASAGVSPEH
+29 ASAGVAPER
-43 AVQDRIIGLLR
+43 AVQDRIIELLR
-54 ERLGYEDLG
+54 TKLGYEYLG
-63 DLSGRENACL
+63 NLSERENSCL
-73 DREAL
+73 DRQAL
-78 KRFLVGKQK
+78 KEFLVGRQK
-87 LTPAQADRAIAE
+87 LEPAYADRAIAE
-99 LAKRMVCT
+99 LAKRMACPSQA
-107 GHGDLYNVNKEVYF
+107 DLYSVNKEVYL
-121 TLRFPLPIPTEPGK
+121 TLRYPMPVATEPGK
-135 PMKQVYFIDWVNP
+135 PMKQVYFIDWQHP
-148 LENTF
+148 LENNF
-153 AVAEEVTVRRQVAA
+153 SIAEEVTVRRQIAA
-167 NGHRRP
+167 SGHRRP

-198 GIRQHYRNQQEG
+198 GIRQNYRNQQAG

-243 VKWVELA
+243 LKWKEPCGGGGDFAARGGELG
-250 RTRGGLART
+250 RTRLSAGQNPARGEVCDK
-259 RASAEPCRTQA
+259 AALFEKW
-270 SAEPCRTRQG
+270 G
-280 AEPGCTQAGA
+280 VKA
-290 LLDRSFAQMLAKE
+290 LLDKAMLQMLDKE
-303 RLLGFIHDGVVFD
+303 RLLAIIHGGVVFD

-363 WIKEHRPNARVVI
+363 WIKEHRPDARVVI
-376 ITDRDELDR
+376 ITDRDELDK
-385 QITNGFKEAGESP
+385 QITNGFKEAGEKP

-411 NESKKWLITTLI
+411 NGSRERLITTLI
-423 HKFGAGNSPARG
+423 HKFGANGPKEK
-435 RAQNLPCGRAQNT
+435 L
-448 AVAAYDLARER
+448 DARER
-459 KLRGER
+459 RLRGER
-465 SAAAYLKELAE
+465 SAAVYLKELADK
-476 RLPPGFKAKGDVYVF
+476 LPPGFKAKGDIFVF

-528 EKGSLTSYANFG
+528 EKGALTSYANFG

-547 FDEAVADGVVLDL
+547 FDEAVEDGVVLDL
-560 RYEARDVEQDLA
+560 RYEARDIEQNLA
-572 QGATFDALFEHKTQN
+572 EDVTFDSIFERKTKN
-587 LLPSKKEELKKRWAR
+587 LLPAKKEELKKRWAR
-602 MQHLFSAKERIQR
+602 MQNLFSAKERVQR

-625 VKPALREGWGN
+625 IKPALREGWGN

-646 AYRFWAAFSD
+646 AYRFWEMFSD
-656 ELSPLK
+656 VLSPLK
-662 GHCAVVTSYDGE
+662 DKCAVVTSYGGD
-674 EPGLSDGFT
+674 EPGLSEAFT

-691 YKYRM
+691 YKHRM
-696 NRAMRG
+696 NLAMRG

-707 EFEEWAKKEFIDHPA
+707 DFEEWAKKEFIEHPA
-722 TMKLLIVVDKLLTG
+722 KMKLLIVVDKLLTG

-750 MVDHNLFQAICRVN
+750 MEDHNLFQAICRVN
-764 RLNGER
+764 RLNGEKKR
-770 KQYGYIIDYKH
+770 YGYIIDYKH

-786 KGAVADYTGGAF
+786 RGAVEDYTNGAF
-798 ENFERED
+798 KNFEKED

-834 VLPPKGLDEYCDY
+834 VLPPKGIDEYCDY
-847 FAARGEAQNLEARGE
+847 FVARTGDSQ
-862 AQNLEARG
+862 Q
-870 EAQNLEAGVRLR
+870 R

-904 EAGYSAAEAE
+904 EAGYSPAEAA
-914 ALKEKVRRYDMLR
+914 ALKEKVRNYDMLR
-927 EAIMKRM
+927 EAIMKRA
-934 GDYVDLK
+934 GDFVDLK
-941 LYDAEMRALLDNFV
+941 LYDAEMRSLLDNFV
-955 TAKHAT
+955 TAKHAL

-966 EDFSFLDLIQ
+966 EDLSFLDLIKI
-976 LDKNGEGSVDPDF
+976 DKDDGGSVDPDV
-989 SEEVGGERGVAE
+989 EAEVGGERGVAE

-1014 KETNPAEYDKFS
+1014 KETNPAEYRKFS

-1042 YGKLLAEIARM
+1042 YRKLLAEIAKM
-1053 ARELKDGKTAI
+1053 GKELKGDASVE
-1064 DPRLDSEAKRNLCDN
+1064 DPRLDTEAKRSLCDN
-1079 LGGDVELAL
+1079 LGGDADLAL
-1088 KVYEAVDA
+1088 KVFEAVGA
-1096 NAKPGFRK
+1096 SAKPGFRR

-1113 RAIEDALQG
+1113 MAIEDALQG
-1122 TDYNPLKVYELV
+1122 TDFNPLAVYQIV
-1134 ERQGEFDSDSYMSD
+1134 EHQSEFDADSYMSD

>member
-1 MDQEP
+1 ME
-6 DNFAARGEAQ
+6 NNKVEGEV
-16 NLAARTKPTARCE
+16 LHPS
-29 AQNPDASAGVSPEH
+29 ASAGVAPER
-43 AVQDRIIGLLR
+43 AVQDRIIELLR
-54 ERLGYEDLG
+54 TKLGYEYLG
-63 DLSGRENACL
+63 NLSERENTCL
-73 DREAL
+73 DRQAL
-78 KRFLVGKQK
+78 KEFLVGKQK
-87 LTPAQADRAIAE
+87 LEPAYADRAIAE
-99 LAKRMVCT
+99 LGKRMACPSQA
-107 GHGDLYNVNKEVYF
+107 DLYSVNKDVYL
-121 TLRFPLPIPTEPGK
+121 TLRYPMPIATEPGK
-135 PMKQVYFIDWVNP
+135 PMKQVYFIDWQHP
-148 LENTF
+148 LENNF
-153 AVAEEVTVRRQVAA
+153 SIAEEVTVRRQVAA

-198 GIRQHYRNQQEG
+198 GIRQNYRNQQEG

-243 VKWVELA
+243 LKWK
-250 RTRGGLART
+250 
-259 RASAEPCRTQA
+259 EPCGN
-270 SAEPCRTRQG
+270 PCAAPRWG
-280 AEPGCTQAGA
+280 KSEIKP
-290 LLDRSFAQMLAKE
+290 LVDRLFAQMLDKE
-303 RLLGFIHDGVVFD
+303 RLLAFIHDGVVFD

-363 WIKEHRPNARVVI
+363 WIKEHRPDARVVI
-376 ITDRDELDR
+376 ITDRDELDK
-385 QITNGFKEAGESP
+385 QITNGFKEAGEKP

-411 NESKKWLITTLI
+411 NGSRERLITTLI
-423 HKFGAGNSPARG
+423 HKFGANGPKEK
-435 RAQNLPCGRAQNT
+435 L
-448 AVAAYDLARER
+448 DARER
-459 KLRGER
+459 RLRGER
-465 SAAAYLKELAE
+465 SVAVYLKELADK
-476 RLPPGFKAKGDVYVF
+476 LPPGFKAKGDIFVF

-528 EKGSLTSYANFG
+528 EKGALTSYANFG

-547 FDEAVADGVVLDL
+547 FDEAVEDGVVLDL
-560 RYEARDVEQDLA
+560 RYEARDIEQNLA
-572 QGATFDALFEHKTQN
+572 EDVTFDSIFERKTKN
-587 LLPSKKEELKKRWAR
+587 LLPAKKEELKKRWAR
-602 MQHLFSAKERIQR
+602 MQNLFSAKERVQR

-625 VKPALREGWGN
+625 IKPALRDGWGN

-646 AYRFWAAFSD
+646 AYRFWAMFSD
-656 ELSPLK
+656 VLSPLK
-662 GHCAVVTSYDGE
+662 DKCAVVTSYGGD
-674 EPGLSDGFT
+674 EPGLSEAFT

-691 YKYRM
+691 YKHKM
-696 NRAMRG
+696 NLAMRG
-702 DKSPE
+702 DKTPE
-707 EFEEWAKKEFIDHPA
+707 DFEEWAKKEFIEHPA
-722 TMKLLIVVDKLLTG
+722 KMKLLIVVDKLLTG

-750 MVDHNLFQAICRVN
+750 MEDHNLFQAICRVN
-764 RLNGER
+764 RLNGEKKR
-770 KQYGYIIDYKH
+770 YGYIIDYKH

-786 KGAVADYTGGAF
+786 RGAVEDYTNGAF
-798 ENFERED
+798 KNFEKED

-847 FAARGEAQNLEARGE
+847 FLAHDGDSQ
-862 AQNLEARG
+862 
-870 EAQNLEAGVRLR
+870 LR

-904 EAGYSAAEAE
+904 ETGYSVAEAA
-914 ALKEKVRRYDMLR
+914 ALKEKVRNYDRLR
-927 EAIMKRM
+927 EAIMKRA
-934 GDYVDLK
+934 GDFVDLK
-941 LYDAEMRALLDNFV
+941 LYDAEMRSLLDNFV
-955 TAKHAT
+955 TAKHAL

-966 EDFSFLDLIQ
+966 EDLSFLDLIKI
-976 LDKNGEGSVDPDF
+976 DKDDGGSVDPDVE
-989 SEEVGGERGVAE
+989 SDVGGERGVAE

-1014 KETNPAEYDKFS
+1014 KETNPAEYRKFS

-1042 YGKLLAEIARM
+1042 YRKLLAEIAKM
-1053 ARELKDGKTAI
+1053 GKELKGDASVE
-1064 DPRLDSEAKRNLCDN
+1064 DPRLDTEAKRSLCDN
-1079 LGGDVELAL
+1079 LGGNADLAL
-1088 KVYEAVDA
+1088 KVFEAVGA
-1096 NAKPGFRK
+1096 SAKPGFRR
-1104 NAIRRRKVE
+1104 NAIRRKKVE
-1113 RAIEDALQG
+1113 MAIEDALQG
-1122 TDYNPLKVYELV
+1122 TDFNPLAVYQIV
-1134 ERQGEFDSDSYMSD
+1134 EHQSEFDADSYMSD

>member
-1 MDQEP
+1 ME
-6 DNFAARGEAQ
+6 NNKVEGEV
-16 NLAARTKPTARCE
+16 LRPS
-29 AQNPDASAGVSPEH
+29 ASAGVAPER
-43 AVQDRIIGLLR
+43 AVQDRIIELLR
-54 ERLGYEDLG
+54 TKLGYEYLG
-63 DLSGRENACL
+63 NLSERENTCL
-73 DREAL
+73 DRQAL
-78 KRFLVGKQK
+78 KEFLVGKQK
-87 LTPAQADRAIAE
+87 LEPAYADRAIAE
-99 LAKRMVCT
+99 LGKRMACPSQA
-107 GHGDLYNVNKEVYF
+107 DLYSVNKEVYL
-121 TLRFPLPIPTEPGK
+121 TLRYPMPVATEPGK
-135 PMKQVYFIDWVNP
+135 PMKQVYFIDWQHP
-148 LENTF
+148 LENNF
-153 AVAEEVTVRRQVAA
+153 SIAEEVTVRRQIAA

-198 GIRQHYRNQQEG
+198 GIRQNYRNQQEG

-243 VKWVELA
+243 LKWK
-250 RTRGGLART
+250 
-259 RASAEPCRTQA
+259 EPCGN
-270 SAEPCRTRQG
+270 PCAAPRWG
-280 AEPGCTQAGA
+280 KSEIKP
-290 LLDRSFAQMLAKE
+290 LVDRLFAQMLDKE
-303 RLLGFIHDGVVFD
+303 RLLAFIHDGVVFD

-363 WIKEHRPNARVVI
+363 WIKEHRSDARVVI
-376 ITDRDELDR
+376 ITDRDELDK
-385 QITNGFKEAGESP
+385 QITNGFKEAGEKP

-411 NESKKWLITTLI
+411 NGSRERLITTLI
-423 HKFGAGNSPARG
+423 HKFGANGPKEK
-435 RAQNLPCGRAQNT
+435 L
-448 AVAAYDLARER
+448 DARER
-459 KLRGER
+459 RLRGER
-465 SAAAYLKELAE
+465 SVAVYLKELADK
-476 RLPPGFKAKGDVYVF
+476 LPPGFKAKGDIFVF

-528 EKGSLTSYANFG
+528 EKGALTSYANFG

-547 FDEAVADGVVLDL
+547 FDEAVEDGVVLDL
-560 RYEARDVEQDLA
+560 RYEARDIEQNLA
-572 QGATFDALFEHKTQN
+572 EDVTFDSIFERKTKN
-587 LLPSKKEELKKRWAR
+587 LLPAKKEELKKRWAR
-602 MQHLFSAKERIQR
+602 MQNLFSAKERVQR

-625 VKPALREGWGN
+625 IKPALREGWGN

-646 AYRFWAAFSD
+646 AYRFWAMFSD
-656 ELSPLK
+656 VLSPLK
-662 GHCAVVTSYDGE
+662 DKCAVVTSYGGD
-674 EPGLSDGFT
+674 EPGLSEAFT

-691 YKYRM
+691 YKHRM
-696 NRAMRG
+696 NLAMRG
-702 DKSPE
+702 DKTPE
-707 EFEEWAKKEFIDHPA
+707 DFEEWAKKEFVEHPA
-722 TMKLLIVVDKLLTG
+722 KMKLLIVVDKLLTG

-750 MVDHNLFQAICRVN
+750 MEDHNLFQAICRVN
-764 RLNGER
+764 RLNGEKKR
-770 KQYGYIIDYKH
+770 YGYIIDYKH

-786 KGAVADYTGGAF
+786 RGAVEDYTNGAF
-798 ENFERED
+798 KNFEKED

-847 FAARGEAQNLEARGE
+847 FLANDGDLQ
-862 AQNLEARG
+862 Q
-870 EAQNLEAGVRLR
+870 R

-904 EAGYSAAEAE
+904 EAGYSPAEAA
-914 ALKEKVRRYDMLR
+914 ALKEKVRNYDMLR
-927 EAIMKRM
+927 EAIMKRA
-934 GDYVDLK
+934 GDFVDLK
-941 LYDAEMRALLDNFV
+941 LYDAEMRSLLDNFV
-955 TAKHAT
+955 TAKHAL

-966 EDFSFLDLIQ
+966 EELSFLDLIKI
-976 LDKNGEGSVDPDF
+976 DKDNGGSVDSDVE
-989 SEEVGGERGVAE
+989 SDVGGERGVAE

-1014 KETNPAEYDKFS
+1014 KETNPAEYRKFS

-1042 YGKLLAEIARM
+1042 YGKLLAEIAKM
-1053 ARELKDGKTAI
+1053 GKELKGDSTAA
-1064 DPRLDSEAKRNLCDN
+1064 DPRLDTEAKRSLCDN
-1079 LGGDVELAL
+1079 LGGDADLAL
-1088 KVYEAVDA
+1088 KVFEAVGA
-1096 NAKPGFRK
+1096 SAKPGFRR

-1113 RAIEDALQG
+1113 MAIEDALQG
-1122 TDYNPLKVYELV
+1122 TDFNPLAVYQIV
-1134 ERQGEFDSDSYMSD
+1134 EHQSEFDADSYMSD
-1148 EPWM
+1148 DPWM

>member
-1 MDQEP
+1 MENNNVESEVVRP
-6 DNFAARGEAQ
+6 GA
-16 NLAARTKPTARCE
+16 C
-29 AQNPDASAGVSPEH
+29 AGVASER

-54 ERLGYEDLG
+54 TKLGYEYLG
-63 DLSGRENACL
+63 NLSERENSCL
-73 DREAL
+73 DRQAL
-78 KRFLVGKQK
+78 KEFLVGRQK
-87 LTPAQADRAIAE
+87 LEPAYADRAIAE
-99 LAKRMVCT
+99 LAKRMACPSQA
-107 GHGDLYNVNKEVYF
+107 DLYSVNKEVYL
-121 TLRFPLPIPTEPGK
+121 TLRYPMPVATEPGK
-135 PMKQVYFIDWVNP
+135 PMKQVYFIDWQHP
-148 LENTF
+148 LENNF
-153 AVAEEVTVRRQVAA
+153 SIAEEVTVRRQVAA

-198 GIRQHYRNQQEG
+198 GIRQNYRNQQEG

-243 VKWVELA
+243 LKWKEPCGGGGNFAARGEELG
-250 RTRGGLART
+250 RTRPSAGQNPARGEAHD
-259 RASAEPCRTQA
+259 RAALFEKW
-270 SAEPCRTRQG
+270 G
-280 AEPGCTQAGA
+280 VKA
-290 LLDRSFAQMLAKE
+290 LLDKAMLQMLDKE
-303 RLLGFIHDGVVFD
+303 RLLAFIHDGVVFD

-363 WIKEHRPNARVVI
+363 WIKEHRPDARVVI
-376 ITDRDELDR
+376 ITDRDELDK
-385 QITNGFKEAGESP
+385 QITNGFKEAGEKP

-411 NESKKWLITTLI
+411 NGSRERLITTLI
-423 HKFGAGNSPARG
+423 HKFGANGPKEK
-435 RAQNLPCGRAQNT
+435 L
-448 AVAAYDLARER
+448 DARER
-459 KLRGER
+459 RLRGER
-465 SAAAYLKELAE
+465 SVAVYMKELADK
-476 RLPPGFKAKGDVYVF
+476 LPPGFKAKGDIFVF

-518 GFTGTPLLKS
+518 GFTGTPLLKG
-528 EKGSLTSYANFG
+528 EKGALTSYANFG

-547 FDEAVADGVVLDL
+547 FDEAVEDGVVLDL
-560 RYEARDVEQDLA
+560 RYEARNIEQNLAEDV
-572 QGATFDALFEHKTQN
+572 TFDSIFERKTKN
-587 LLPSKKEELKKRWAR
+587 LLPAKKEELKKRWAR
-602 MQHLFSAKERIQR
+602 MQNLFSAKERLQR

-625 VKPALREGWGN
+625 IKPALREGWGN

-646 AYRFWAAFSD
+646 AYRFWEMFSD
-656 ELSPLK
+656 LLSPLK
-662 GHCAVVTSYDGE
+662 DKCAVVTSYGGD
-674 EPGLSDGFT
+674 EPGLSEAFT

-691 YKYRM
+691 YKHRM
-696 NRAMRG
+696 NLAMRG

-707 EFEEWAKKEFIDHPA
+707 DFEEWAKKEFVEHPA
-722 TMKLLIVVDKLLTG
+722 KMKLLIVVDKLLTG

-750 MVDHNLFQAICRVN
+750 MEDHNLFQAICRVN
-764 RLNGER
+764 RLNGEKKR
-770 KQYGYIIDYKH
+770 HGYIIDYKH

-786 KGAVADYTGGAF
+786 RGAVKDYTNGAF
-798 ENFERED
+798 KNFEKED

-847 FAARGEAQNLEARGE
+847 FVARTGDSQ
-862 AQNLEARG
+862 
-870 EAQNLEAGVRLR
+870 LR
-882 EDFYQACIAAVRAWS
+882 EDFYQACIAAVRAWG

-904 EAGYSAAEAE
+904 EAGYTAAEAA
-914 ALKEKVRRYDMLR
+914 ALKEKVRNYDMLR
-927 EAIMKRM
+927 EAIMKRA
-934 GDYVDLK
+934 GDFADLK

-955 TAKHAT
+955 TAKHAL

-966 EDFSFLDLIQ
+966 EDLSFLDLIKI
-976 LDKNGEGSVDPDF
+976 DNDDGGSVDPDVE
-989 SEEVGGERGVAE
+989 SEVGGERGVAE
-1001 TLVANVRRYIFRK
+1001 TLAANVRRYIFRK
-1014 KETNPAEYDKFS
+1014 KETNPAEYRKFS

-1042 YGKLLAEIARM
+1042 YRKLLVEIAKM
-1053 ARELKDGKTAI
+1053 GKELKGDSAVA
-1064 DPRLDSEAKRNLCDN
+1064 DPRLDTEAKRSLCDN
-1079 LGGDVELAL
+1079 LGGNADLAL
-1088 KVYEAVDA
+1088 KVFEAVGA
-1096 NAKPGFRK
+1096 SAKPGFRR

-1113 RAIEDALQG
+1113 MAIEDALQG
-1122 TDYNPLKVYELV
+1122 TDFNPLAVYQIV
-1134 ERQGEFDSDSYMSD
+1134 EHQGEFDADSYMSD

>member
-1 MDQEP
+1 ME
-6 DNFAARGEAQ
+6 NNKVEGEV
-16 NLAARTKPTARCE
+16 LHPS
-29 AQNPDASAGVSPEH
+29 ASAGVAPER
-43 AVQDRIIGLLR
+43 AVQARIIGLLR
-54 ERLGYEDLG
+54 TRLGYEYLG
-63 DLSGRENACL
+63 NLSERENTCL
-73 DREAL
+73 DRQAL
-78 KRFLVGKQK
+78 KEFLVGKQK
-87 LTPAQADRAIAE
+87 LEPAYADRAIAE
-99 LAKRMVCT
+99 LGKRMACPSQA
-107 GHGDLYNVNKEVYF
+107 DLYSVNKDVYL
-121 TLRFPLPIPTEPGK
+121 TLRYPMPIATEPGK
-135 PMKQVYFIDWVNP
+135 PMKQVYFIDWQHP
-148 LENTF
+148 LENNF
-153 AVAEEVTVRRQVAA
+153 SIAEEVTVRRQVAA

-198 GIRQHYRNQQEG
+198 GIRQNYRNQQEG

-243 VKWVELA
+243 LKWKEPCGGKELG
-250 RTRGGLART
+250 RTRPSAGQNPARGEVHD
-259 RASAEPCRTQA
+259 RA
-270 SAEPCRTRQG
+270 
-280 AEPGCTQAGA
+280 A
-290 LLDRSFAQMLAKE
+290 LFEKWGVKAFLDKAMLQMLDKE
-303 RLLGFIHDGVVFD
+303 RLLAFIHDGVVFD

-363 WIKEHRPNARVVI
+363 WIKEHRPDARVVI
-376 ITDRDELDR
+376 ITDRDELDK
-385 QITNGFKEAGESP
+385 QITNGFKEAGEKP

-411 NESKKWLITTLI
+411 NGSRERLITTLI
-423 HKFGAGNSPARG
+423 HKFGAEGGNFAARGEAQNPARG
-435 RAQNLPCGRAQNT
+435 KAQNLAS
-448 AVAAYDLARER
+448 AEEMARER
-459 KLRGER
+459 RLRGER
-465 SAAAYLKELAE
+465 SVAVYLKELADK
-476 RLPPGFKAKGDVYVF
+476 LPPGFKAKGDIFVF

-528 EKGSLTSYANFG
+528 EKGALTSYANFG

-547 FDEAVADGVVLDL
+547 FDEAVEDGVVLDL
-560 RYEARDVEQDLA
+560 RYEARDIEQNLA
-572 QGATFDALFEHKTQN
+572 EDVTFDSIFERKTKN
-587 LLPSKKEELKKRWAR
+587 LLPAKKEELKKRWAR
-602 MQHLFSAKERIQR
+602 MQNLFSAKERVQR

-625 VKPALREGWGN
+625 IKPALREGWGN

-646 AYRFWAAFSD
+646 AYRFWAMFSD
-656 ELSPLK
+656 VLSPLK
-662 GHCAVVTSYDGE
+662 DKCAVVTSYGGD
-674 EPGLSDGFT
+674 EPGLSEAFT

-691 YKYRM
+691 YKHRM
-696 NRAMRG
+696 NLAMRG
-702 DKSPE
+702 DKTPE
-707 EFEEWAKKEFIDHPA
+707 DFEEWAKKEFVEHPA
-722 TMKLLIVVDKLLTG
+722 KMKLLIVVDKLLTG

-750 MVDHNLFQAICRVN
+750 MEDHNLFQAICRVN
-764 RLNGER
+764 RLNGEKKR
-770 KQYGYIIDYKH
+770 YGYIIDYKH

-786 KGAVADYTGGAF
+786 RGAVEDYTNGAF
-798 ENFERED
+798 KNFEKED

-834 VLPPKGLDEYCDY
+834 VLPPKGIDEYCDY
-847 FAARGEAQNLEARGE
+847 FVASDGELGKANPGAKES
-862 AQNLEARG
+862 
-870 EAQNLEAGVRLR
+870 AGDVLRPGACAGASQLR

-904 EAGYSAAEAE
+904 EAGYSAAEAA
-914 ALKEKVRRYDMLR
+914 ALKEKVRNYDMLR
-927 EAIMKRM
+927 EAIMKRA
-934 GDYVDLK
+934 GDFVDLK
-941 LYDAEMRALLDNFV
+941 LYDAEMRSLLDNFV
-955 TAKHAT
+955 TAKHAL

-966 EDFSFLDLIQ
+966 EDLSFLDLIKI
-976 LDKNGEGSVDPDF
+976 DKDDGGAVDPDV
-989 SEEVGGERGVAE
+989 EDEVGGERGVAE

-1014 KETNPAEYDKFS
+1014 KETNPAEYRKFS

-1042 YGKLLAEIARM
+1042 YRKLLAEIAKM
-1053 ARELKDGKTAI
+1053 GKELKGDAAVE
-1064 DPRLDSEAKRNLCDN
+1064 DPRIDTEAKRSLCDN
-1079 LGGDVELAL
+1079 LGGDADLAL
-1088 KVYEAVDA
+1088 KVFEAVGA
-1096 NAKPGFRK
+1096 SAKPGFRR

-1113 RAIEDALQG
+1113 MAIEGALQG
-1122 TDYNPLKVYELV
+1122 TDFNPLAVYQIV
-1134 ERQGEFDSDSYMSD
+1134 EHQSEFDADSYMSD

>member
-1 MDQEP
+1 MKNDKVESEVVSP
-6 DNFAARGEAQ
+6 GA
-16 NLAARTKPTARCE
+16 C
-29 AQNPDASAGVSPEH
+29 AGVAPER
-43 AVQDRIIGLLR
+43 AVQDRIIELLR
-54 ERLGYEDLG
+54 TKLGYEYLG
-63 DLSGRENACL
+63 NLSERENSCL
-73 DREAL
+73 DRQAL
-78 KRFLVGKQK
+78 KEFLVGRQK
-87 LTPAQADRAIAE
+87 LEPAYADRAIAE
-99 LAKRMVCT
+99 LAKRMACPSQA
-107 GHGDLYNVNKEVYF
+107 DLYSVNKEVYL
-121 TLRFPLPIPTEPGK
+121 TLRYPMPVATEPGK
-135 PMKQVYFIDWVNP
+135 PMKQVYFIDWQHP
-148 LENTF
+148 LENNF
-153 AVAEEVTVRRQVAA
+153 SIAEEVTVRRQIAA

-198 GIRQHYRNQQEG
+198 GIRQNYRNQQAG

-243 VKWVELA
+243 LKWK
-250 RTRGGLART
+250 
-259 RASAEPCRTQA
+259 EPCGN
-270 SAEPCRTRQG
+270 PCAAPRWG
-280 AEPGCTQAGA
+280 KSEIKP
-290 LLDRSFAQMLAKE
+290 LVDRLFAQMLDKE
-303 RLLGFIHDGVVFD
+303 RLLAFIHDGVVFD

-363 WIKEHRPNARVVI
+363 WIKEHRPDARVVI
-376 ITDRDELDR
+376 ITDRDELDK
-385 QITNGFKEAGESP
+385 QLTNGFKEVGEKP

-411 NESKKWLITTLI
+411 NGSRERLITTLI
-423 HKFGAGNSPARG
+423 HKFGANGPKEK
-435 RAQNLPCGRAQNT
+435 L
-448 AVAAYDLARER
+448 DARER
-459 KLRGER
+459 RLRGER
-465 SAAAYLKELAE
+465 SAAVYMKELADK
-476 RLPPGFKAKGDVYVF
+476 LPPGFKAKGDIFVF

-528 EKGSLTSYANFG
+528 EKGALTSYANFG

-547 FDEAVADGVVLDL
+547 FDEAVEDGVVLDL
-560 RYEARDVEQDLA
+560 RYEARDIEQNLA
-572 QGATFDALFEHKTQN
+572 EDVTFDSIFERKTKN
-587 LLPSKKEELKKRWAR
+587 LLPAKKEELKKRWAR
-602 MQHLFSAKERIQR
+602 MQNLFSAKERVQR

-625 VKPALREGWGN
+625 IKPALREGWGN

-646 AYRFWAAFSD
+646 AYRFWAMFSD
-656 ELSPLK
+656 MLSPLK
-662 GHCAVVTSYDGE
+662 DKCAVVTSYGGD
-674 EPGLSDGFT
+674 EPGLSEAFT

-691 YKYRM
+691 YKHRM
-696 NRAMRG
+696 NLAMRG
-702 DKSPE
+702 DKTPE
-707 EFEEWAKKEFIDHPA
+707 DFEEWAKKEFVEHTA
-722 TMKLLIVVDKLLTG
+722 KMKLLIVVDKLLTG
-736 FDAPPATYLYIDKK
+736 FDEPPATYLYIDKK
-750 MVDHNLFQAICRVN
+750 MEDHNLFQAICRVN
-764 RLNGER
+764 RLNGEKKR
-770 KQYGYIIDYKH
+770 YGYIIDYKH

-786 KGAVADYTGGAF
+786 RGAVKDYTNGAF
-798 ENFERED
+798 KNFEKED

-847 FAARGEAQNLEARGE
+847 FVARTGDSQ
-862 AQNLEARG
+862 
-870 EAQNLEAGVRLR
+870 LR

-904 EAGYSAAEAE
+904 EAGYTAAEAA
-914 ALKEKVRRYDMLR
+914 ALKEKVRNYDMLR
-927 EAIMKRM
+927 EAIMKRA
-934 GDYVDLK
+934 GDFVDLK
-941 LYDAEMRALLDNFV
+941 LYDAEMRSLLDNFV
-955 TAKHAT
+955 TAKHAL

-966 EDFSFLDLIQ
+966 EDLSFLDLIKI
-976 LDKNGEGSVDPDF
+976 DKDNGGSVDPDVE
-989 SEEVGGERGVAE
+989 SDVGGERGVAE

-1014 KETNPAEYDKFS
+1014 KETNPAEYRKFS

-1042 YGKLLAEIARM
+1042 YGKLLAEIAKM
-1053 ARELKDGKTAI
+1053 GKELKGDSAVA
-1064 DPRLDSEAKRNLCDN
+1064 DPRLDTEAKRSLCDN
-1079 LGGDVELAL
+1079 LGGDADLAL
-1088 KVYEAVDA
+1088 KVFEAVGA
-1096 NAKPGFRK
+1096 SAKPGFRR

-1113 RAIEDALQG
+1113 MAIEDALQG
-1122 TDYNPLKVYELV
+1122 TDFNPLAVYQIV
-1134 ERQGEFDSDSYMSD
+1134 EHQSEFDADSYMSD

>member
-1 MDQEP
+1 MQNDKVE
-6 DNFAARGEAQ
+6 GEVSFHGAG
-16 NLAARTKPTARCE
+16 
-29 AQNPDASAGVSPEH
+29 AGVAPERI
-43 AVQDRIIGLLR
+43 VQDRIIELLR
-54 ERLGYEDLG
+54 TKLGYDYLG
-63 DLSGRENACL
+63 DLSERENSCL
-73 DREAL
+73 DRQAL
-78 KRFLVGKQK
+78 KEFLVCKQK
-87 LTPAQADRAIAE
+87 LEPSCADRAIAE
-99 LAKRMVCT
+99 LAKRMACP
-107 GHGDLYNVNKEVYF
+107 GQADLYNVNKEVYL
-121 TLRFPLPIPTEPGK
+121 TLRYPMPIATEPGK
-135 PMKQVYFIDWVNP
+135 PMKQVYFIDWQHP
-148 LENTF
+148 LENNF
-153 AVAEEVTVRRQVAA
+153 SIAEEVTVRRQVAA

-198 GIRQHYRNQQEG
+198 GIRQNYRNQQAG

-236 LTPEKYW
+236 LTPEKHW
-243 VKWVELA
+243 LKWK
-250 RTRGGLART
+250 
-259 RASAEPCRTQA
+259 EPCGNPCAVPRW
-270 SAEPCRTRQG
+270 SKAEIKP
-280 AEPGCTQAGA
+280 
-290 LLDRSFAQMLAKE
+290 LVDRSFAQMLDKE
-303 RLLGFIHDGVVFD
+303 RLLAFIHDGIVFD

-363 WIKEHRPNARVVI
+363 WIKEHRPDARVVI
-376 ITDRDELDR
+376 ITDRDELDK
-385 QITNGFKEAGESP
+385 QITNGFKEAGEKP

-411 NESKKWLITTLI
+411 NGSRERLITTLI
-423 HKFGAGNSPARG
+423 HKFGANGPKEK
-435 RAQNLPCGRAQNT
+435 L
-448 AVAAYDLARER
+448 DARER
-459 KLRGER
+459 RLRGER
-465 SAAAYLKELAE
+465 SVAVYLKELADK
-476 RLPPGFKAKGDVYVF
+476 LPPGFKAKGDIFVF

-528 EKGSLTSYANFG
+528 EKGALTSYANFG

-547 FDEAVADGVVLDL
+547 FDEAVEDGVVLDL
-560 RYEARDVEQDLA
+560 RYEARDIEQSLA
-572 QGATFDALFEHKTQN
+572 EDVTFDSIFERKTKN
-587 LLPSKKEELKKRWAR
+587 LLPAKKEELKKRWAR
-602 MQHLFSAKERIQR
+602 MQNLFSAKERVQR

-625 VKPALREGWGN
+625 IKPALREGWGN

-646 AYRFWAAFSD
+646 AYRFWAMFSD
-656 ELSPLK
+656 VLSPLK
-662 GHCAVVTSYDGE
+662 DKCAVVTSYGGD
-674 EPGLSDGFT
+674 EPGLSEAFT

-691 YKYRM
+691 YKHRM
-696 NRAMRG
+696 NLAMRG
-702 DKSPE
+702 DKTPE
-707 EFEEWAKKEFIDHPA
+707 DFEEWAKKEFVEHPA
-722 TMKLLIVVDKLLTG
+722 KMKLLIVVDKLLTG

-750 MVDHNLFQAICRVN
+750 MEDHNLFQAICRVN
-764 RLNGER
+764 RLNGEKKR
-770 KQYGYIIDYKH
+770 YGYIIDYKH

-786 KGAVADYTGGAF
+786 RGAVEDYTNGAF
-798 ENFERED
+798 KNFEKED

-834 VLPPKGLDEYCDY
+834 VLPPKSLDEYCDY
-847 FAARGEAQNLEARGE
+847 FIARDEAQNGTRPGAEPGGE
-862 AQNLEARG
+862 TQRPG
-870 EAQNLEAGVRLR
+870 DSQLR

-904 EAGYSAAEAE
+904 EAGYSPAEAA
-914 ALKEKVRRYDMLR
+914 ALKEKVRNYDMLR
-927 EAIMKRM
+927 EAIMKRA
-934 GDYVDLK
+934 GDFVDLK
-941 LYDAEMRALLDNFV
+941 LYDAEMRSLLDNFV
-955 TAKHAT
+955 TAKHAL

-966 EDFSFLDLIQ
+966 EDLSFLDLIKI
-976 LDKNGEGSVDPDF
+976 DKDDGGSVDPDVE
-989 SEEVGGERGVAE
+989 SEVGGERGVAE

-1014 KETNPAEYDKFS
+1014 KETNPAEYRKFS

-1042 YGKLLAEIARM
+1042 YRKLLAEIAKM
-1053 ARELKDGKTAI
+1053 GKELKGDAAVE
-1064 DPRLDSEAKRNLCDN
+1064 DPRLDTEAKRSLCDN
-1079 LGGDVELAL
+1079 LGGDADLAL
-1088 KVYEAVDA
+1088 KVFEAVGA
-1096 NAKPGFRK
+1096 SAKPGFRR

-1113 RAIEDALQG
+1113 MAIEDALQG
-1122 TDYNPLKVYELV
+1122 TDFNPLAVYQIV
-1134 ERQGEFDSDSYMSD
+1134 EHQSEFDADSYMSD

>member
-1 MDQEP
+1 MENNKVESEVVSP
-6 DNFAARGEAQ
+6 GA
-16 NLAARTKPTARCE
+16 C
-29 AQNPDASAGVSPEH
+29 AGVAPER
-43 AVQDRIIGLLR
+43 AVQDRIIELLR
-54 ERLGYEDLG
+54 TKLGYEYLG
-63 DLSGRENACL
+63 NLSERENSCL
-73 DREAL
+73 DRQAL
-78 KRFLVGKQK
+78 KEFLVGRQK
-87 LTPAQADRAIAE
+87 LEPAYADRAIAE
-99 LAKRMVCT
+99 LAKRMACPSQA
-107 GHGDLYNVNKEVYF
+107 DLYSVNKEVYL
-121 TLRFPLPIPTEPGK
+121 TLRYPMPIATEPGK
-135 PMKQVYFIDWVNP
+135 PMKQVYFIDWQHP
-148 LENTF
+148 LENNF
-153 AVAEEVTVRRQVAA
+153 SIAEEVTVRRQIAA

-198 GIRQHYRNQQEG
+198 GIRQNYRNQQAG

-243 VKWVELA
+243 LKWK
-250 RTRGGLART
+250 
-259 RASAEPCRTQA
+259 EPC
-270 SAEPCRTRQG
+270 G
-280 AEPGCTQAGA
+280 AGNLDACTQAQDIAVGGFGSRGEVDAKAALFEKWGVKA
-290 LLDRSFAQMLAKE
+290 LLDKAMLQMLDKE
-303 RLLGFIHDGVVFD
+303 RLLAIIHDGVVFD

-363 WIKEHRPNARVVI
+363 WIKEHRPDARVVI
-376 ITDRDELDR
+376 ITDRDELDK
-385 QITNGFKEAGESP
+385 QITNGFKEAGEKP

-411 NESKKWLITTLI
+411 NGSRERLITTLI
-423 HKFGAGNSPARG
+423 HKFGANGPKEK
-435 RAQNLPCGRAQNT
+435 L
-448 AVAAYDLARER
+448 DARER
-459 KLRGER
+459 RLRGER
-465 SAAAYLKELAE
+465 SVAVYLKELADK
-476 RLPPGFKAKGDVYVF
+476 LPPGFKAKGDIFVF

-528 EKGSLTSYANFG
+528 EKGALTSYANFG

-547 FDEAVADGVVLDL
+547 FDEAVEDGVVLDL
-560 RYEARDVEQDLA
+560 RYEARDIEQNLA
-572 QGATFDALFEHKTQN
+572 EDVTFDSIFERKTKN
-587 LLPSKKEELKKRWAR
+587 LLPAKKEELKKRWAR
-602 MQHLFSAKERIQR
+602 MQNLFSAKERVQR

-625 VKPALREGWGN
+625 IKPALREGWGN

-646 AYRFWAAFSD
+646 AYRFWAMFSD
-656 ELSPLK
+656 VLSPLK
-662 GHCAVVTSYDGE
+662 DKCAVVTSYGGD
-674 EPGLSDGFT
+674 EPGLSEAFT

-691 YKYRM
+691 YKHRM
-696 NRAMRG
+696 NLAMRG

-707 EFEEWAKKEFIDHPA
+707 DFEEWAKKEFVEHPA
-722 TMKLLIVVDKLLTG
+722 KMKLLIVVDKLLTG

-750 MVDHNLFQAICRVN
+750 MEDHNLFQAICRVN
-764 RLNGER
+764 RLNGEKKR
-770 KQYGYIIDYKH
+770 YGYIIDYKH

-786 KGAVADYTGGAF
+786 RGAVEDYTNGAF
-798 ENFERED
+798 KNFEKED

-834 VLPPKGLDEYCDY
+834 VLPPKSLDAYCDY
-847 FAARGEAQNLEARGE
+847 FVARDGDLQ
-862 AQNLEARG
+862 Q
-870 EAQNLEAGVRLR
+870 R

-904 EAGYSAAEAE
+904 EAGYSPAEAA
-914 ALKEKVRRYDMLR
+914 ALKEKVRNYDMLR
-927 EAIMKRM
+927 EAIMKRA
-934 GDYVDLK
+934 GDFVDLK
-941 LYDAEMRALLDNFV
+941 LYDAEMRSLLDNFV
-955 TAKHAT
+955 TAKHAL

-966 EDFSFLDLIQ
+966 EDLSFLDLIKI
-976 LDKNGEGSVDPDF
+976 DKDNEGSVDPDVE
-989 SEEVGGERGVAE
+989 SDVGGERGVAE

-1014 KETNPAEYDKFS
+1014 KETNPAEYRKFS

-1042 YGKLLAEIARM
+1042 YRKLLAEIAKM
-1053 ARELKDGKTAI
+1053 GKELKGDSAVA
-1064 DPRLDSEAKRNLCDN
+1064 DPRLDTEAKRSLCDN
-1079 LGGDVELAL
+1079 LGGNADLAL
-1088 KVYEAVDA
+1088 KVFEAVGA
-1096 NAKPGFRK
+1096 SAKPGFRR

-1113 RAIEDALQG
+1113 MAIEDALQG
-1122 TDYNPLKVYELV
+1122 TDFNPLAVYQIV
-1134 ERQGEFDSDSYMSD
+1134 EHQGEFDADSYMSD

>member
-1 MDQEP
+1 MENNNVESEVERP
-6 DNFAARGEAQ
+6 GA
-16 NLAARTKPTARCE
+16 C
-29 AQNPDASAGVSPEH
+29 AGVASER
-43 AVQDRIIGLLR
+43 AVQDRIIGN
-54 ERLGYEDLG
+54 
-63 DLSGRENACL
+63 LSERENTCL
-73 DREAL
+73 DRQAL
-78 KRFLVGKQK
+78 KEFLVGKQK
-87 LTPAQADRAIAE
+87 LEPSCADRAIAE
-99 LAKRMVCT
+99 LAKRMACPSQA
-107 GHGDLYNVNKEVYF
+107 DLYNVNKEVYL
-121 TLRFPLPIPTEPGK
+121 TLRYPMPVATEPGK
-135 PMKQVYFIDWVNP
+135 PMKQVYFIDWQHP
-148 LENTF
+148 LENNF
-153 AVAEEVTVRRQVAA
+153 SIAEEVTVRRQIAA

-198 GIRQHYRNQQEG
+198 GIRQNYRNQQEG

-243 VKWVELA
+243 LKWKEPCGGGGDFAARGEAQNPARGGELG
-250 RTRGGLART
+250 RTRPSAGQNPARGEVHD
-259 RASAEPCRTQA
+259 RA
-270 SAEPCRTRQG
+270 
-280 AEPGCTQAGA
+280 A
-290 LLDRSFAQMLAKE
+290 LFEKWGVKAFLDKAMLQMLDKE

-363 WIKEHRPNARVVI
+363 WIKEHRPDARVVI
-376 ITDRDELDR
+376 ITDRDELDK
-385 QITNGFKEAGESP
+385 QITNGFKEAGEKP

-411 NESKKWLITTLI
+411 NESRERLITTLI
-423 HKFGAGNSPARG
+423 HKFGANGPKEK
-435 RAQNLPCGRAQNT
+435 L
-448 AVAAYDLARER
+448 DARER
-459 KLRGER
+459 RLRGER
-465 SAAAYLKELAE
+465 SAAVYLKELADK
-476 RLPPGFKAKGDVYVF
+476 LPPGFKAKGDIFVF

-528 EKGSLTSYANFG
+528 EKGALTSYANFG

-547 FDEAVADGVVLDL
+547 FDEAVEDGVVLDL
-560 RYEARDVEQDLA
+560 RYEARDIEQNLA
-572 QGATFDALFEHKTQN
+572 EDVTFDSIFECKTKN
-587 LLPSKKEELKKRWAR
+587 LLPAKKEELKKRWAR
-602 MQHLFSAKERIQR
+602 MQNLFSAKERVQR

-625 VKPALREGWGN
+625 IKPALREGWGN

-646 AYRFWAAFSD
+646 AYRFWAMFSD
-656 ELSPLK
+656 VLSPLK
-662 GHCAVVTSYDGE
+662 NKCAVVTSYGGD
-674 EPGLSDGFT
+674 EPGLSEAFT

-691 YKYRM
+691 YKHRM
-696 NRAMRG
+696 NLAMRG
-702 DKSPE
+702 DKTPE
-707 EFEEWAKKEFIDHPA
+707 DFEEWAKKEFVEHPA
-722 TMKLLIVVDKLLTG
+722 KMKLLIVVDKLLTG

-750 MVDHNLFQAICRVN
+750 MEDHNLFQAICRVN
-764 RLNGER
+764 RLNGEKKR
-770 KQYGYIIDYKH
+770 YGYIIDYKH

-786 KGAVADYTGGAF
+786 RGAVEDYTNGAF
-798 ENFERED
+798 KNFEKED

-847 FAARGEAQNLEARGE
+847 FVARDEAQNPARDE
-862 AQNLEARG
+862 AQNHG
-870 EAQNLEAGVRLR
+870 DSQLR

-904 EAGYSAAEAE
+904 EAGYTPAEAA
-914 ALKEKVRRYDMLR
+914 ALKEKVRNYDMLR
-927 EAIMKRM
+927 EAIMKRA
-934 GDYVDLK
+934 GDFVDLK
-941 LYDAEMRALLDNFV
+941 LYDAEMRSLLDNFV
-955 TAKHAT
+955 TAKHAL
-961 KLADL
+961 KLVDL
-966 EDFSFLDLIQ
+966 EDLSFLDLIKI
-976 LDKNGEGSVDPDF
+976 DKDDGGSVDPDV
-989 SEEVGGERGVAE
+989 EAEVGGERGVAE

-1014 KETNPAEYDKFS
+1014 KETNPAEYRKFS

-1042 YGKLLAEIARM
+1042 YRKLLAGIAKM
-1053 ARELKDGKTAI
+1053 GKELKGDTAVE
-1064 DPRLDSEAKRNLCDN
+1064 DPRLDTEAKRSLCDN
-1079 LGGDVELAL
+1079 LGGDADLAL
-1088 KVYEAVDA
+1088 KVFEAVGA
-1096 NAKPGFRK
+1096 SAKPGFRR

-1113 RAIEDALQG
+1113 MAIEDALQG
-1122 TDYNPLKVYELV
+1122 TDFNPLAVYQIV
-1134 ERQGEFDSDSYMSD
+1134 EHQSEFDADSYMSD

>member
-1 MDQEP
+1 MKDEM
-6 DNFAARGEAQ
+6 AQ
-16 NLAARTKPTARCE
+16 
-29 AQNPDASAGVSPEH
+29 AGILRSNAGGGVPPER
-43 AVQDRIIGLLR
+43 AVQNRIVELLR
-54 ERLGYEDLG
+54 ARLGYDYLG
-63 DLSGRENACL
+63 DLSERENPCL
-73 DREAL
+73 DRHML
-78 KRFLVGKQK
+78 KTFLVTKQK
-87 LTPAQADRAIAE
+87 LSSAQADRAIAE

-121 TLRFPLPIPTEPGK
+121 TLRFPLPISTEPGK
-135 PMKQVYFIDWVNP
+135 PMKQVYFIDWEHP
-148 LENTF
+148 LENIF

-167 NGHRRP
+167 NGYRRP

-198 GIRQHYRNQQEG
+198 GIRQHYRNQQAG

-250 RTRGGLART
+250 RTR
-259 RASAEPCRTQA
+259 ASAGSTK
-270 SAEPCRTRQG
+270 
-280 AEPGCTQAGA
+280 GA
-290 LLDRSFAQMLAKE
+290 LLDCAMMQMLAKE
-303 RLLGFIHDGVVFD
+303 RLLGIIHDGVVFD

-325 AQFFAL
+325 AQFFVL
-331 EAAKPRIMRKESGI
+331 EAAKPRIRRKESGI

-363 WIKEHRPNARVVI
+363 WIKEHRPDARVVI

-398 YRATSGAD
+398 YRVTSGAD

-411 NESKKWLITTLI
+411 NESKKWLVTTLI
-423 HKFGAGNSPARG
+423 HKFGAGNLAARG
-435 RAQNLPCGRAQNT
+435 KRQDAETR
-448 AVAAYDLARER
+448 ARER
-459 KLRGER
+459 RLRGER
-465 SAAAYLKELAE
+465 PVSVYLKELAE
-476 RLPPGFKAKGDVYVF
+476 KLPSGFNAKGDIFVF

-504 LAMKKIMGPDVMLI
+504 RAMKKIMGPEVMLI

-528 EKGSLTSYANFG
+528 EKRTLTSCANFG

-560 RYEARDVEQDLA
+560 RYEARDVEQNLA
-572 QGATFDALFEHKTQN
+572 EGATFDALFEHKTQN
-587 LLPSKKEELKKRWAR
+587 LAPARKEELKKRWAR

-625 VKPALREGWGN
+625 IKPALREGWGN

-646 AYRFWAAFSD
+646 AYRFWALFND

-662 GHCAVVTSYDGE
+662 GHCAVVTSYNGE
-674 EPGLSDGFT
+674 EPGLTDGFT

-691 YKYRM
+691 YKRKM
-696 NRAMRG
+696 NLAMRG

-707 EFEEWAKKEFIDHPA
+707 AFEEWAKKEFIDHPA

-764 RLNGER
+764 RLNGEKKR
-770 KQYGYIIDYKH
+770 YGYIIDYKH
-781 LFESI
+781 LFENI
-786 KGAVADYTGGAF
+786 RGAVEDYTSGAF
-798 ENFERED
+798 ENFDKED

-820 LEAALERCDILSEP
+820 LEAALERCDVLSEP

-847 FAARGEAQNLEARGE
+847 FAARDEAQNP
-862 AQNLEARG
+862 
-870 EAQNLEAGVRLR
+870 EAGVRLR
-882 EDFYQACIAAVRAWS
+882 EDFYQACVAAVRAWS

-904 EAGYSAAEAE
+904 EAGYSADEA
-914 ALKEKVRRYDMLR
+914 AAIKEKVRTYDMLR

-966 EDFSFLDLIQ
+966 EDFSFLDMIR
-976 LDKNGEGSVDPDF
+976 LDKTGEGSVDPDF
-989 SEEVGGERGVAE
+989 EEEVGGERGVAE

-1032 LEDYRKEKIE
+1032 LDDYRKEKIE

-1053 ARELKDGKTAI
+1053 ARELKDGRAAA
-1064 DPRLDSEAKRNLCDN
+1064 DPRLDTEAKRNLCDN

-1088 KVYEAVDA
+1088 KVYEAVEA
-1096 NAKPGFRK
+1096 SAKPGFRK
-1104 NAIRRRKVE
+1104 NSIRRLKVE

-1122 TDYNPLKVYELV
+1122 TDFNPLRVYELV
-1134 ERQGEFDSDSYMSD
+1134 ERQREFDSDSYMSD
-1148 EPWM
+1148 QPWM

>member
-1 MDQEP
+1 MKNDKVESEVVSP
-6 DNFAARGEAQ
+6 GA
-16 NLAARTKPTARCE
+16 C
-29 AQNPDASAGVSPEH
+29 AGVAPER
-43 AVQDRIIGLLR
+43 AVQDRIIELLR
-54 ERLGYEDLG
+54 TKLGYEYLG
-63 DLSGRENACL
+63 NLSERENSCL
-73 DREAL
+73 DRQAL
-78 KRFLVGKQK
+78 KEFLVGRQK
-87 LTPAQADRAIAE
+87 LEPAYADRAIAE
-99 LAKRMVCT
+99 LAKRMACPSQA
-107 GHGDLYNVNKEVYF
+107 DLYSVNKEVYL
-121 TLRFPLPIPTEPGK
+121 TLRYPMPVATEPGK
-135 PMKQVYFIDWVNP
+135 PMKQVYFIDWQHP
-148 LENTF
+148 LENNF
-153 AVAEEVTVRRQVAA
+153 SIAEEVTVRRQIAA

-198 GIRQHYRNQQEG
+198 GIRQNYRNQQAG

-243 VKWVELA
+243 LKWKEPCGGGGDFAARGEELG
-250 RTRGGLART
+250 RTRPSAGQNPARGEVCDK
-259 RASAEPCRTQA
+259 A
-270 SAEPCRTRQG
+270 
-280 AEPGCTQAGA
+280 A
-290 LLDRSFAQMLAKE
+290 LFEKWGVKAFLDKAMLQMLDKE
-303 RLLGFIHDGVVFD
+303 RLLAFIHDGVVFD

-363 WIKEHRPNARVVI
+363 WIKEHRPDARVVI
-376 ITDRDELDR
+376 ITDRDELDK
-385 QITNGFKEAGESP
+385 QITNGFKEAGEKP

-411 NESKKWLITTLI
+411 NGSRERLISTLI
-423 HKFGAGNSPARG
+423 HKFGANGPKEK
-435 RAQNLPCGRAQNT
+435 L
-448 AVAAYDLARER
+448 DARER
-459 KLRGER
+459 RLRGER
-465 SAAAYLKELAE
+465 SAAVYLKELADK
-476 RLPPGFKAKGDVYVF
+476 LPPGFKAKGDIFVF

-528 EKGSLTSYANFG
+528 EKGALTSYANFG

-547 FDEAVADGVVLDL
+547 FDEAVEDGVVLDL
-560 RYEARDVEQDLA
+560 RYEARDIEQNLA
-572 QGATFDALFEHKTQN
+572 EDVTFDSIFERKTKN
-587 LLPSKKEELKKRWAR
+587 LLPAKKEELKKRWAR
-602 MQHLFSAKERIQR
+602 MQNLFSAKERVQR

-625 VKPALREGWGN
+625 IKPALREGWGN

-646 AYRFWAAFSD
+646 AYRFWAMFSD
-656 ELSPLK
+656 VLSPLK
-662 GHCAVVTSYDGE
+662 DKCAVVTSYGGD
-674 EPGLSDGFT
+674 EPGLSEAFT

-691 YKYRM
+691 YKHRM
-696 NRAMRG
+696 NLAMRG
-702 DKSPE
+702 DKTPE
-707 EFEEWAKKEFIDHPA
+707 DFEEWAKKEFVEHPA
-722 TMKLLIVVDKLLTG
+722 KMKLLIVVDKLLTG

-750 MVDHNLFQAICRVN
+750 MEDHNLFQAICRVN
-764 RLNGER
+764 RLNGEKKR
-770 KQYGYIIDYKH
+770 YGYIIDYKH

-786 KGAVADYTGGAF
+786 RGAVEDYTNGAF
-798 ENFERED
+798 KNFEKED

-834 VLPPKGLDEYCDY
+834 VLPPKSLDAYCDY
-847 FAARGEAQNLEARGE
+847 FVARDGDLQ
-862 AQNLEARG
+862 Q
-870 EAQNLEAGVRLR
+870 R

-904 EAGYSAAEAE
+904 EAGYSPAEAS
-914 ALKEKVRRYDMLR
+914 ALKEKVRNYDMLR
-927 EAIMKRM
+927 EAIMKRA
-934 GDYVDLK
+934 GDFVDLK
-941 LYDAEMRALLDNFV
+941 LYDAEMRSLLDNFV
-955 TAKHAT
+955 TAKHAL

-966 EDFSFLDLIQ
+966 EDLSFLDLIKI
-976 LDKNGEGSVDPDF
+976 DKDNGGSVDPDVE
-989 SEEVGGERGVAE
+989 SEVGGERGVAE
-1001 TLVANVRRYIFRK
+1001 TLAANVRRYIFRK
-1014 KETNPAEYDKFS
+1014 KETNPAEYRKFS

-1042 YGKLLAEIARM
+1042 YGKLLAEIAKM
-1053 ARELKDGKTAI
+1053 GKELKGDSAVA
-1064 DPRLDSEAKRNLCDN
+1064 DPRLDTEAKRSLCDN
-1079 LGGDVELAL
+1079 LGGNADLAL
-1088 KVYEAVDA
+1088 KVFEAVGA
-1096 NAKPGFRK
+1096 SAKPGFRR

-1113 RAIEDALQG
+1113 MAIEDALQG
-1122 TDYNPLKVYELV
+1122 TDFNPLAVYQIV
-1134 ERQGEFDSDSYMSD
+1134 EHQSEFDADSYMSD

>member
-1 MDQEP
+1 MDQEQVKAEVP
-6 DNFAARGEAQ
+6 R
-16 NLAARTKPTARCE
+16 
-29 AQNPDASAGVSPEH
+29 PDAGVGVSPER
-43 AVQDRIIGLLR
+43 AVQDRIVRLLHS
-54 ERLGYEDLG
+54 RLGYDYLG
-63 DLSGRENACL
+63 DLSNRDNPCL
-73 DREAL
+73 DQQVL
-78 KRFLVGKQK
+78 KDFLVGRQK

-135 PMKQVYFIDWVNP
+135 PMKQVYFIDWANP

-250 RTRGGLART
+250 RTR
-259 RASAEPCRTQA
+259 ASAEPCRTWQG
-270 SAEPCRTRQG
+270 AEPKGSRQG
-280 AEPGCTQAGA
+280 AEPNGA
-290 LLDRSFAQMLAKE
+290 LLDRAFTQMLAKE

-398 YRATSGAD
+398 YRATSGSD

-435 RAQNLPCGRAQNT
+435 RAQNLAAHGRAQNN
-448 AVAAYDLARER
+448 AVATEESARER
-459 KLRGER
+459 RLRGER
-465 SAAAYLKELAE
+465 PVSVYMKELAE
-476 RLPPGFKAKGDVYVF
+476 RLPPGFKAKGDVFVF

-528 EKGSLTSYANFG
+528 EKGALTSYANFG

-625 VKPALREGWGN
+625 LKPALREGWGN

-662 GHCAVVTSYDGE
+662 GHCAVVASYEGE

-707 EFEEWAKKEFIDHPA
+707 DFEEWAKKEFIDHPA

-770 KQYGYIIDYKH
+770 KRYGYIIDYKH

-798 ENFERED
+798 ENFEKED
-805 VEGLLKGRLEEGRKA
+805 VDGLLKGRLEEGRKA
-820 LEAALERCDILSEP
+820 LEAALERCDVLSEP

-847 FAARGEAQNLEARGE
+847 FAARGEAQNPARGE
-862 AQNLEARG
+862 LERTRQGAEQGGADDTQNP
-870 EAQNLEAGVRLR
+870 EAGVRLR

-904 EAGYSAAEAE
+904 EAGYSAEEAE
-914 ALKEKVRRYDMLR
+914 ALKEKVRRYDTLR

-966 EDFSFLDLIQ
+966 EDFSFLDMIQ

-989 SEEVGGERGVAE
+989 KDEVGGERGVAE

-1042 YGKLLAEIARM
+1042 YGKLLAEIAKM
-1053 ARELKDGKTAI
+1053 ARELKDGKAAV

-1088 KVYEAVDA
+1088 KVYGAVDA

-1122 TDYNPLKVYELV
+1122 TDFNPLKVYELV